1 MRFLD
6 NTKIGPKLIGAFL
19 VVAALLVGMGF
30 MGSTKI
36 QGIQEADNKM
46 YTAMT
51 VPLAELGDMM
61 QLFQRQRVNL
71 RDAIM
76 TGDVDKYGGRIKEIE
91 GELTKAEVSFEKT
104 ILSDKVRDAFKSY
117 KTSNGQ
123 YDDASAKALTLAR
136 AGKLKDAEALMRGE
150 GAAAQAAV
158 VKALDDLQNAKL
170 AAAKKV
176 AEDNAALASSAA
188 RMMYTIMGIAVLFA
202 VGIGLIL
209 TKSITGPLQKG
220 VEMMKE
226 MAKGHLGTRLHMDRK
241 DEIGELAEAM
251 DGFTDNL
258 QSIVGGLQQISNGDL
273 SREWVAADDKDEIA
287 PALKQVRAN
296 LQALVADAAML
307 NQAAVEG
314 KLATRADATK
324 HQGDYRKIVQGVN
337 DCLDAVIGPLNVAA
351 GYVDRISKGDI
362 PPKIT
367 DKYNGDFNEIKN
379 NLNQCVDAV
388 NSLVA
393 DAAMLNQAA
402 VEGKLA
408 TRADATKH
416 QGDFRK
422 IVQGVN
428 ECLDA
433 VIGPLN
439 VAAGYVDRISKGD
452 IPPKITD
459 KYNGDFNE
467 IKNNLNQCVDAVNS
481 LVADANMLSVAAVE
495 GKLATRADATKHQGD
510 FRKIVQGVD
519 DCLDAVIGPLNVAA
533 GYVDRISKGDI
544 PPKITDKYNGDFNE
558 IKNNLNQCVDAVNA
572 LVGDAGMLALAGV
585 EGRLKTRAD
594 ATKHQGD
601 FRKIVQGVDDCLDA
615 VIGPLNVTAT
625 YVDQI
630 SKGVIPPT
638 ITDNYNG
645 DFNII
650 KNNLN
655 NVVKM
660 MSDLLAQTDII
671 IKGAADGELD
681 KRANADLFV
690 GGWNQLVTGV
700 NQAITNIVNP
710 MNVTADY
717 VDQVAKGIIPPV
729 ITAEYKGQYNVIK
742 GNLNNMVKMM
752 SDLLAQTDIIIKGA
766 ADGELDKRANA
777 DLFVGGWNQLVTGV
791 NAAITNIVNP
801 MNVTADYV
809 DKVAKGIIPPT
820 ITTEYKGQYN
830 VIKGNLNNMVKMM
843 SDLLAQT
850 DIIIKGAADGELD
863 KRANADLFVGGWNQ
877 LVTGVNQAI
886 TNIVNPMNV
895 TADYV
900 DKVAKGIIPPVI
912 TTEYKGQYNVI
923 KGNLNNMVDMMT
935 NLLSETDGLVQ
946 AAIGGRLATRA
957 TASKFVGGWFQ
968 LVDGV
973 NKTLDAVIGPL
984 NVAAGYVDRIS
995 KGDIPPKITDV
1006 YNGDFNE
1013 IKNNLNQCVDAM
1025 NALVGDA
1032 GMLALAGVE
1041 GRLKT
1046 RADATKH
1053 QGDFRKVVQGV
1064 NDTLDAVIGPL
1075 NVAAGYID
1083 RIGKGEVPPKI
1094 TDEYNG
1100 DFNTIK
1106 NNINACV
1113 DGLQGLVEANNVI
1126 QLMSQN
1132 DFTSQIKGNYQGV
1145 FAELGKA
1152 INETITQMREALIQV
1167 QEGAMAIASASGEI
1181 AMGNQD
1187 LSSRTEEQAANLE
1200 ETASGLEQITS
1211 NVNLTADNAQ
1221 SANQEAV
1228 KARQVAQDGGTA
1240 VTQVIAAMESINES
1254 SAKINEI
1261 IGVVD
1266 EIAFQTN
1273 LLALNAAVEAARAGE
1288 QGRGF
1293 AVVAAEVRNL
1303 AKRSADAAKEIKVL
1317 IRESVTKSMDGSK
1330 VAAHAG
1336 ETIQEVVANV
1346 QRVTALVG
1354 EIAGA
1359 TQEQS
1364 TGLIELNKAVVQMD
1378 EVTQQN
1384 AALVEEAAAAA
1395 ETLDS
1400 QAHTLAEV
1408 VSRFKTGAESRR
1420 SEPARASIGAHPAAG
1435 RRGQAPTRKTV
1446 AAPSA
1451 PTRSAVKGASMP
1463 ELGTTKKPVATPKN
1477 DDDGQWESF

>member
-30 MGSTKI
+30 LASNKI
-36 QGIQEADNKM
+36 HALDEADTKL
-46 YTAMT
+46 YEKMT
-51 VPLAELGDMM
+51 VPLGEIGESM
-61 QLFQRQRVNL
+61 QLFQRLRVNA

-76 TGDVDKYGGRIKEIE
+76 TGDADKFGARIADINAKQAKIE
-91 GELTKAEVSFEKT
+91 ESFQKT
-104 ILSDKVRDAFKSY
+104 ILTDTGKEAFKKY
-117 KTSNGQ
+117 
-123 YDDASAKALTLAR
+123 
-136 AGKLKDAEALMRGE
+136 KDATLRYDHVTGRILELVGAGRTKEAETLLRGE
-150 GAAAQAAV
+150 GFKIGEEVTAELE
-158 VKALDDLQNAKL
+158 ALQSQKITL
-170 AAAKKV
+170 AKKTSD
-176 AEDNAALASSAA
+176 DNTVMADGAS
-188 RMMYTIMGIAVLFA
+188 RLIYIFMGIAVLFSIV
-202 VGIGLIL
+202 VGWVL
-209 TKSITGPLQKG
+209 TQSITKPLTQG
-220 VEMMKE
+220 VDMMKE
-226 MAKGHLGTRLHMDRK
+226 MAKGHLSTRLKMERT
-241 DEIGELAEAM
+241 DEIGDLARAM

-258 QSIVGGLQQISNGDL
+258 QTIVGGLQEIAKGDL
-273 SREWVAADDKDEIA
+273 SREWVAADAQDEIN
-287 PALKQVRAN
+287 PALKQVRTN

-314 KLATRADATK
+314 KLATRADAAK

-388 NSLVA
+388 N
-393 DAAMLNQAA
+393 
-402 VEGKLA
+402 G
-408 TRADATKH
+408 
-416 QGDFRK
+416 
-422 IVQGVN
+422 
-428 ECLDA
+428 
-433 VIGPLN
+433 
-439 VAAGYVDRISKGD
+439 
-452 IPPKITD
+452 
-459 KYNGDFNE
+459 
-467 IKNNLNQCVDAVNS
+467 
-481 LVADANMLSVAAVE
+481 LVADANLLSVAAVE

-519 DCLDAVIGPLNVAA
+519 DCLDAVIGPLNVTAD
-533 GYVDRISKGDI
+533 YVDK
-544 PPKITDKYNGDFNE
+544 
-558 IKNNLNQCVDAVNA
+558 
-572 LVGDAGMLALAGV
+572 
-585 EGRLKTRAD
+585 
-594 ATKHQGD
+594 
-601 FRKIVQGVDDCLDA
+601 
-615 VIGPLNVTAT
+615 
-625 YVDQI
+625 I
-630 SKGVIPPT
+630 SKGVIPPI

-650 KNNLN
+650 KN
-655 NVVKM
+655 
-660 MSDLLAQTDII
+660 
-671 IKGAADGELD
+671 
-681 KRANADLFV
+681 
-690 GGWNQLVTGV
+690 
-700 NQAITNIVNP
+700 
-710 MNVTADY
+710 
-717 VDQVAKGIIPPV
+717 
-729 ITAEYKGQYNVIK
+729 
-742 GNLNNMVKMM
+742 NLNNMVKMM

-777 DLFVGGWNQLVTGV
+777 DMFVGGWNQLVKGV
-791 NAAITNIVNP
+791 NEAITNIVNP

-830 VIKGNLNNMVKMM
+830 VIKVNLNNMVKMM

-850 DIIIKGAADGELD
+850 DIIINGAADGELD

-877 LVTGVNQAI
+877 LVKGVNQAI
-886 TNIVNPMNV
+886 TNIVDPMNV

-900 DKVAKGIIPPVI
+900 DKVAKGIIPPTI

-923 KGNLNNMVDMMT
+923 KGNLNNMVAMMT
-935 NLLSETDGLVQ
+935 ELLSETDALVK
-946 AAIGGRLATRA
+946 AAIGGQLSTRA
-957 TASKFVGGWFQ
+957 EATKFVGGWFQ

-973 NKTLDAVIGPL
+973 NKTLDSVIGPL
-984 NVAAGYVDRIS
+984 NVAADYV
-995 KGDIPPKITDV
+995 
-1006 YNGDFNE
+1006 
-1013 IKNNLNQCVDAM
+1013 A
-1025 NALVGDA
+1025 
-1032 GMLALAGVE
+1032 
-1041 GRLKT
+1041 
-1046 RADATKH
+1046 
-1053 QGDFRKVVQGV
+1053 
-1064 NDTLDAVIGPL
+1064 
-1075 NVAAGYID
+1075 

-1094 TDEYNG
+1094 TDKYNG
-1100 DFNTIK
+1100 DFNTLK
-1106 NNINACV
+1106 DNINSCI

-1126 QLMSQN
+1126 QLMAQN
-1132 DFTSQIKGNYQGV
+1132 DFTSAVKGNYQGI

-1152 INETITQMREALIQV
+1152 INESITQMRDALLQV
-1167 QEGAMAIASASGEI
+1167 QEGALAIATASGEI

-1211 NVNLTADNAQ
+1211 NVNQTADNAQ

-1317 IRESVTKSMDGSK
+1317 IRESVAKSMDGSK

-1336 ETIQEVVANV
+1336 ETIQEVVVNV

-1354 EIAGA
+1354 EIANA

-1395 ETLDS
+1395 ETLDG

-1408 VSRFKTGAESRR
+1408 VSRFKTGAETRRIESSRT
-1420 SEPARASIGAHPAAG
+1420 AAASHPAASKKA
-1435 RRGQAPTRKTV
+1435 QPPRKAL
-1446 AAPSA
+1446 AAGPPS
-1451 PTRSAVKGASMP
+1451 RNSVKGAALP
-1463 ELGTTKKPVATPKN
+1463 ELSHTKQPVATPKGG
-1477 DDDGQWESF
+1477 DDGQWEAF

>member
-1 MRFLD
+1 MSFLD
-6 NTKIGPKLIGAFL
+6 NIKVGPKLIGAFML
-19 VVAALLVGMGF
+19 VASLLVGMGF
-30 MGSTKI
+30 MGSSKLHAIDDADTKLYEKI
-36 QGIQEADNKM
+36 
-46 YTAMT
+46 T
-51 VPLAELGDMM
+51 VPLGEMGDMM
-61 QLFQRQRVNL
+61 QLFQRQRVNV

-76 TGDVDKYGGRIKEIE
+76 TGDGEKYGAQIRQIE
-91 GELTKAEVSFEKT
+91 ADLNKVEESFAKS
-104 ILSDKVRDAFKSY
+104 ILSDEGKAIWKRYIDANDAYNKVS
-117 KTSNGQ
+117 S
-123 YDDASAKALTLAR
+123 KAIDLVKAGRLKEAETLV
-136 AGKLKDAEALMRGE
+136 RGE
-150 GAAAQAAV
+150 GLRVNLEVQ
-158 VKALDDLQNAKL
+158 KTLDELQTSKVKL
-170 AAAKKV
+170 AKQTSD
-176 AEDNAALASSAA
+176 DNTVLANGAS
-188 RMMYTIMGIAVLFA
+188 RLMYIFMGIATAFA
-202 VGIGLIL
+202 LAIGWIL
-209 TKSITGPLQKG
+209 TKSITTPLQSG
-220 VEMMKE
+220 IDMMKE
-226 MAKGHLGTRLHMDRK
+226 MAKGHLGLRLKMERT
-241 DEIGELAEAM
+241 DEIGDLANAM

-258 QSIVGGLQQISNGDL
+258 QGIVSGLQEISHGDL
-273 SREWVAADDKDEIA
+273 SREWVAADDKDEIN
-287 PALKQVRAN
+287 PALKQVRTN
-296 LQALVADAAML
+296 LLALVADAAML
-307 NQAAVEG
+307 NTAAVDG
-314 KLATRADATK
+314 KLATRADASK

-388 NSLVA
+388 NALVA
-393 DAAMLNQAA
+393 DANTLNVAA

-408 TRADATKH
+408 TRADASKH

-467 IKNNLNQCVDAVNS
+467 IKNNLNQCVDAVNA
-481 LVADANMLSVAAVE
+481 LVADARLLSEAAVA
-495 GKLATRADATKHQGD
+495 GKLATRADA
-510 FRKIVQGVD
+510 
-519 DCLDAVIGPLNVAA
+519 
-533 GYVDRISKGDI
+533 S
-544 PPKITDKYNGDFNE
+544 
-558 IKNNLNQCVDAVNA
+558 
-572 LVGDAGMLALAGV
+572 
-585 EGRLKTRAD
+585 
-594 ATKHQGD
+594 KHQGD

-615 VIGPLNVTAT
+615 VIGPLNVTAD
-625 YVDQI
+625 YVDKI
-630 SKGVIPPT
+630 SKGVIPPI

-645 DFNII
+645 DFNI
-650 KNNLN
+650 
-655 NVVKM
+655 
-660 MSDLLAQTDII
+660 
-671 IKGAADGELD
+671 
-681 KRANADLFV
+681 
-690 GGWNQLVTGV
+690 
-700 NQAITNIVNP
+700 
-710 MNVTADY
+710 
-717 VDQVAKGIIPPV
+717 
-729 ITAEYKGQYNVIK
+729 IK

-777 DLFVGGWNQLVTGV
+777 DLFVGGWNQLVSGV
-791 NAAITNIVNP
+791 NQAITNIVNPMNVTADYVDKVAKGIIPPTITTEYKGQYNVIKNNLNNMVKMMSDLLAQTDIIIKGAADGELDKRANAELFVGGWNQLVAGVNQAITNIVNP

-830 VIKGNLNNMVKMM
+830 VIKGNLNNMVAMM
-843 SDLLAQT
+843 TELLA
-850 DIIIKGAADGELD
+850 
-863 KRANADLFVGGWNQ
+863 
-877 LVTGVNQAI
+877 
-886 TNIVNPMNV
+886 
-895 TADYV
+895 
-900 DKVAKGIIPPVI
+900 
-912 TTEYKGQYNVI
+912 
-923 KGNLNNMVDMMT
+923 
-935 NLLSETDGLVQ
+935 ETDALVQ
-946 AAIGGRLATRA
+946 AGIAGRLSTRA
-957 TASKFVGGWFQ
+957 SATKFVGGWFQ

-1025 NALVGDA
+1025 NALVQDA
-1032 GMLALAGVE
+1032 GMLAAAGIE
-1041 GRLKT
+1041 GKLKT
-1046 RADATKH
+1046 RADASRH

-1075 NVAAGYID
+1075 NVAAAYVD

-1094 TDEYNG
+1094 TDSYNG

-1106 NNINACV
+1106 DNINSCI

-1132 DFTSQIKGNYQGV
+1132 DFTSAIKGNYQGV

-1152 INETITQMREALIQV
+1152 INETIVQMREALIQV
-1167 QEGAMAIASASGEI
+1167 QEGASSIAAASGEI

-1211 NVNLTADNAQ
+1211 NVNQTADNAQ
-1221 SANQEAV
+1221 AANQEAV
-1228 KARQVAQDGGTA
+1228 KARQVAQDGGVA
-1240 VTQVIAAMESINES
+1240 VTQVIAAMESINAS

-1261 IGVVD
+1261 ISVVD

-1303 AKRSADAAKEIKVL
+1303 AKRSADAAKEIKGL
-1317 IRESVTKSMDGSK
+1317 IRESVAKSQDGSK

-1354 EIAGA
+1354 DIAGA

-1384 AALVEEAAAAA
+1384 AALVEQAAAAA

-1400 QAHTLAEV
+1400 QAHRLAEV
-1408 VSRFKTGAESRR
+1408 VSRFKTGTEGRR
-1420 SEPARASIGAHPAAG
+1420 TETVRTPPVAHPAAG
-1435 RRGQAPTRKTV
+1435 KKAQASRRGSV
-1446 AAPSA
+1446 SAAPAKNSLRA
-1451 PTRSAVKGASMP
+1451 TAVLP
-1463 ELGTTKKPVATPKN
+1463 ELSHGKVPVATPK
-1477 DDDGQWESF
+1477 DSDDGSWDAF

>member
-30 MGSTKI
+30 LASNKI
-36 QGIQEADNKM
+36 HALDEADTKL
-46 YTAMT
+46 YEKMT
-51 VPLAELGDMM
+51 VPLGEIGESM
-61 QLFQRQRVNL
+61 QLFQRLRVNA

-76 TGDVDKYGGRIKEIE
+76 TGDADKFGARIADINAKQAKIE
-91 GELTKAEVSFEKT
+91 ESFQKT
-104 ILSDKVRDAFKSY
+104 ILTDTGKEAFKKY
-117 KTSNGQ
+117 
-123 YDDASAKALTLAR
+123 
-136 AGKLKDAEALMRGE
+136 KDATLRYDRVTGRILELVGAGRTKEAETLLRGE
-150 GAAAQAAV
+150 GFKIGEEVTAE
-158 VKALDDLQNAKL
+158 LESLQSQKITL
-170 AAAKKV
+170 AKKTSD
-176 AEDNAALASSAA
+176 DNTVMADGAS
-188 RMMYTIMGIAVLFA
+188 RLIYIFMGIAVLFSIV
-202 VGIGLIL
+202 VGWVL
-209 TKSITGPLQKG
+209 TQSITKPLTQG
-220 VEMMKE
+220 VDMMKE
-226 MAKGHLGTRLHMDRK
+226 MAKGHLSTRLKMERT
-241 DEIGELAEAM
+241 DEIGDLARAM

-258 QSIVGGLQQISNGDL
+258 QTIVGGLQEIAKGDL
-273 SREWVAADDKDEIA
+273 SREWVAADAQDEIN
-287 PALKQVRAN
+287 PALKQVRTN

-314 KLATRADATK
+314 KLATRADAAK

-388 NSLVA
+388 N
-393 DAAMLNQAA
+393 
-402 VEGKLA
+402 G
-408 TRADATKH
+408 
-416 QGDFRK
+416 
-422 IVQGVN
+422 
-428 ECLDA
+428 
-433 VIGPLN
+433 
-439 VAAGYVDRISKGD
+439 
-452 IPPKITD
+452 
-459 KYNGDFNE
+459 
-467 IKNNLNQCVDAVNS
+467 
-481 LVADANMLSVAAVE
+481 LVADANLLSVAAVE

-510 FRKIVQGVD
+510 FRKIVQGVN

-572 LVGDAGMLALAGV
+572 LVSDAAMLSVAAV
-585 EGRLKTRAD
+585 EGKLATRAD

-615 VIGPLNVTAT
+615 VIGPLNVTAD
-625 YVDQI
+625 YVDKI
-630 SKGVIPPT
+630 SKGVIPPI

-650 KNNLN
+650 KN
-655 NVVKM
+655 
-660 MSDLLAQTDII
+660 
-671 IKGAADGELD
+671 
-681 KRANADLFV
+681 
-690 GGWNQLVTGV
+690 
-700 NQAITNIVNP
+700 
-710 MNVTADY
+710 
-717 VDQVAKGIIPPV
+717 
-729 ITAEYKGQYNVIK
+729 
-742 GNLNNMVKMM
+742 NLNNMVKMM
-752 SDLLAQTDIIIKGA
+752 SDLLAQTDIIIQGA
-766 ADGELDKRANA
+766 ADGQLDKRANA
-777 DLFVGGWNQLVTGV
+777 DMFVGGWNQLVKGV
-791 NAAITNIVNP
+791 NQAITNIVDP

-830 VIKGNLNNMVKMM
+830 VIKGNLNNMV
-843 SDLLAQT
+843 A
-850 DIIIKGAADGELD
+850 
-863 KRANADLFVGGWNQ
+863 
-877 LVTGVNQAI
+877 
-886 TNIVNPMNV
+886 
-895 TADYV
+895 
-900 DKVAKGIIPPVI
+900 
-912 TTEYKGQYNVI
+912 
-923 KGNLNNMVDMMT
+923 MMT
-935 NLLSETDGLVQ
+935 ELLSETDALVK
-946 AAIGGRLATRA
+946 AAIGGQLSTRA
-957 TASKFVGGWFQ
+957 EATKFVGGWFQ

-973 NKTLDAVIGPL
+973 NKTLDSVIGPL
-984 NVAAGYVDRIS
+984 NVAADYV
-995 KGDIPPKITDV
+995 
-1006 YNGDFNE
+1006 
-1013 IKNNLNQCVDAM
+1013 A
-1025 NALVGDA
+1025 
-1032 GMLALAGVE
+1032 
-1041 GRLKT
+1041 
-1046 RADATKH
+1046 
-1053 QGDFRKVVQGV
+1053 
-1064 NDTLDAVIGPL
+1064 
-1075 NVAAGYID
+1075 

-1094 TDEYNG
+1094 TDKYNG
-1100 DFNTIK
+1100 DFNTLK
-1106 NNINACV
+1106 DNINSCI

-1126 QLMSQN
+1126 QLMAQN
-1132 DFTSQIKGNYQGV
+1132 DFTSAVKGNYQGI

-1152 INETITQMREALIQV
+1152 INESITQMRDALLQV
-1167 QEGAMAIASASGEI
+1167 QEGALAIATASGEI

-1211 NVNLTADNAQ
+1211 NVNQTADNAQ

-1317 IRESVTKSMDGSK
+1317 IRESVAKSMDGSK

-1336 ETIQEVVANV
+1336 ETIQEVVVNV

-1354 EIAGA
+1354 EIANA

-1395 ETLDS
+1395 ETLDG

-1408 VSRFKTGAESRR
+1408 VSRFKTGAETRRIESSRT
-1420 SEPARASIGAHPAAG
+1420 AAASHPAAS
-1435 RRGQAPTRKTV
+1435 RKAQPPRKAL
-1446 AAPSA
+1446 AAGPPS
-1451 PTRSAVKGASMP
+1451 RNSVKGAALP
-1463 ELGTTKKPVATPKN
+1463 ELSHTKQPVATPKGG
-1477 DDDGQWESF
+1477 DDGQWEAF

>member
-6 NTKIGPKLIGAFL
+6 NTKMGPKLIGAFML
-19 VVAALLVGMGF
+19 VAALLVGMGLL
-30 MGSTKI
+30 GSNKI
-36 QGIQEADNKM
+36 QSIEAADADLYLK
-46 YTAMT
+46 MT
-51 VPLAELGDMM
+51 VPLGEMGDIR
-61 QLFQRQRVNL
+61 QAFQRQRVNL

-76 TGDVDKYGGRIKEIE
+76 TGDSEKFGGRIKELE
-91 GELTKAEVSFEKT
+91 AELTALEESFQKTLLTDEGKAAFKTYKDANSKYDQASIKILALAQAGKSKEAEAILRGDGAKATAEVNS
-104 ILSDKVRDAFKSY
+104 
-117 KTSNGQ
+117 
-123 YDDASAKALTLAR
+123 
-136 AGKLKDAEALMRGE
+136 
-150 GAAAQAAV
+150 
-158 VKALDDLQNAKL
+158 ALDTLQKMKL
-170 AAAKKV
+170 SLAKKT
-176 AEDNAALASSAA
+176 AESNTIMADGAS
-188 RMMYTIMGIAVLFA
+188 RLMYIIMGIAVVFS
-202 VGIGLIL
+202 VGIGWIL
-209 TKSITGPLQKG
+209 TKSITGPLGQG

-226 MAKGHLGTRLHMDRK
+226 MAKGHLGTRLKMERT
-241 DEIGELAEAM
+241 DEIGDLAKAM

-258 QSIVGGLQQISNGDL
+258 QGIVGGLQEIAKGDL
-273 SREWVAADDKDEIA
+273 SRDWVAADAQDEIN
-287 PALKQVRAN
+287 PALKQVRTN
-296 LQALVADAAML
+296 LQALVTDAAML

-388 NSLVA
+388 NALVA
-393 DAAMLNQAA
+393 DAAMLATAA
-402 VEGKLA
+402 V
-408 TRADATKH
+408 D
-416 QGDFRK
+416 
-422 IVQGVN
+422 
-428 ECLDA
+428 
-433 VIGPLN
+433 
-439 VAAGYVDRISKGD
+439 
-452 IPPKITD
+452 
-459 KYNGDFNE
+459 
-467 IKNNLNQCVDAVNS
+467 
-481 LVADANMLSVAAVE
+481 

-519 DCLDAVIGPLNVAA
+519 DCLDAVIGPLNVTAD
-533 GYVDRISKGDI
+533 YVDK
-544 PPKITDKYNGDFNE
+544 
-558 IKNNLNQCVDAVNA
+558 
-572 LVGDAGMLALAGV
+572 
-585 EGRLKTRAD
+585 
-594 ATKHQGD
+594 
-601 FRKIVQGVDDCLDA
+601 
-615 VIGPLNVTAT
+615 
-625 YVDQI
+625 I
-630 SKGVIPPT
+630 SKGVIPPI

-650 KNNLN
+650 K
-655 NVVKM
+655 
-660 MSDLLAQTDII
+660 T
-671 IKGAADGELD
+671 
-681 KRANADLFV
+681 
-690 GGWNQLVTGV
+690 
-700 NQAITNIVNP
+700 
-710 MNVTADY
+710 
-717 VDQVAKGIIPPV
+717 
-729 ITAEYKGQYNVIK
+729 
-742 GNLNNMVKMM
+742 NLNNMVKMM
-752 SDLLAQTDIIIKGA
+752 SDLLAQTDIIIQGA
-766 ADGELDKRANA
+766 ANGELDKRANA
-777 DLFVGGWNQLVTGV
+777 DMFVGGWNQLVKGV
-791 NAAITNIVNP
+791 NQAITNIVDP

-809 DKVAKGIIPPT
+809 DKVAKGVIPPT

-830 VIKGNLNNMVKMM
+830 VIKGNLNNMV
-843 SDLLAQT
+843 A
-850 DIIIKGAADGELD
+850 
-863 KRANADLFVGGWNQ
+863 
-877 LVTGVNQAI
+877 
-886 TNIVNPMNV
+886 
-895 TADYV
+895 
-900 DKVAKGIIPPVI
+900 
-912 TTEYKGQYNVI
+912 
-923 KGNLNNMVDMMT
+923 MMT
-935 NLLSETDGLVQ
+935 ELLSETDGLVQ
-946 AAIGGRLATRA
+946 AAVGGRLSTRA

-984 NVAAGYVDRIS
+984 NVSAGYVDRIS
-995 KGDIPPKITDV
+995 KGDIPPKITDI

-1013 IKNNLNQCVDAM
+1013 IKNNLNQCIDAM

-1032 GMLALAGVE
+1032 GMLATAGVE
-1041 GRLKT
+1041 GKLKT
-1046 RADATKH
+1046 RADATRH

-1083 RIGKGEVPPKI
+1083 LIGKGEVPAKI
-1094 TDEYNG
+1094 TDTYNG

-1132 DFTSQIKGNYQGV
+1132 DFTSAIRGNYQGV

-1152 INETITQMREALIQV
+1152 INETIKQMREALIQV
-1167 QEGAMAIASASGEI
+1167 QDGAVSIASASGEI

-1211 NVNLTADNAQ
+1211 NVNLTAENAQ

-1240 VTQVIAAMESINES
+1240 VAQVIAAMESINQS

-1317 IRESVTKSMDGSK
+1317 IRESVAKSVDGSK

-1336 ETIQEVVANV
+1336 ETIQEVVSNV

-1354 EIAGA
+1354 EIANA

-1384 AALVEEAAAAA
+1384 AALVEQAAAAA
-1395 ETLDS
+1395 DTLDS

-1408 VSRFKTGAESRR
+1408 VSRFKTGAETRR
-1420 SEPARASIGAHPAAG
+1420 TEVARTAPHAIHPGAAKKTLS
-1435 RRGQAPTRKTV
+1435 TRKMV
-1446 AAPSA
+1446 APPT
-1451 PTRSAVKGASMP
+1451 PTRSTRNTRGTTAMP
-1463 ELGTTKKPVATPKN
+1463 ELASAKPPVQTPKGT
-1477 DDDGQWESF
+1477 DDGEWESF

>member
-6 NTKIGPKLIGAFL
+6 NTKMGPKLIGAFML
-19 VVAALLVGMGF
+19 VAALLVGMGLL
-30 MGSTKI
+30 GSNKI
-36 QGIQEADNKM
+36 QSIEAADADLYLK
-46 YTAMT
+46 MT
-51 VPLAELGDMM
+51 VPLGEMGDIR
-61 QLFQRQRVNL
+61 QAFQRQRVNL

-76 TGDVDKYGGRIKEIE
+76 TGDSEKFGGRIKELE
-91 GELTKAEVSFEKT
+91 AELTALEESFQKTLLTDEGKAAFKIYKDANSKYDQASIKILALAQAGKSKEAEAILRGDGAKATAEVNS
-104 ILSDKVRDAFKSY
+104 
-117 KTSNGQ
+117 
-123 YDDASAKALTLAR
+123 
-136 AGKLKDAEALMRGE
+136 
-150 GAAAQAAV
+150 
-158 VKALDDLQNAKL
+158 ALDTLQKMKL
-170 AAAKKV
+170 SLAKKTV
-176 AEDNAALASSAA
+176 ESNTIMADGAS
-188 RMMYTIMGIAVLFA
+188 RLMYIIMGIAVVFS
-202 VGIGLIL
+202 VGIGWIL
-209 TKSITGPLQKG
+209 TKSITGPLGQG

-226 MAKGHLGTRLHMDRK
+226 MAKGHLGTRLKMERT
-241 DEIGELAEAM
+241 DEIGDLAKAM

-258 QSIVGGLQQISNGDL
+258 QGIVGGLQEIAKGDL
-273 SREWVAADDKDEIA
+273 SRDWVAADAQDEIN
-287 PALKQVRAN
+287 PALKQVRTN
-296 LQALVADAAML
+296 LQALVTDAAML

-388 NSLVA
+388 NALVA
-393 DAAMLNQAA
+393 DAAMLATAA
-402 VEGKLA
+402 V
-408 TRADATKH
+408 D
-416 QGDFRK
+416 
-422 IVQGVN
+422 
-428 ECLDA
+428 
-433 VIGPLN
+433 
-439 VAAGYVDRISKGD
+439 
-452 IPPKITD
+452 
-459 KYNGDFNE
+459 
-467 IKNNLNQCVDAVNS
+467 
-481 LVADANMLSVAAVE
+481 

-572 LVGDAGMLALAGV
+572 LVADAAMLATAAVDGKLA
-585 EGRLKTRAD
+585 TRAD

-615 VIGPLNVTAT
+615 VIGPLNVTAD
-625 YVDQI
+625 YVDKI
-630 SKGVIPPT
+630 SKGVIPPI

-650 KNNLN
+650 KTNLN
-655 NVVKM
+655 NMVKM

-671 IKGAADGELD
+671 IQGAANGELD
-681 KRANADLFV
+681 KRANADMFV

-700 NQAITNIVNP
+700 NQAITNIV
-710 MNVTADY
+710 D
-717 VDQVAKGIIPPV
+717 
-729 ITAEYKGQYNVIK
+729 
-742 GNLNNMVKMM
+742 
-752 SDLLAQTDIIIKGA
+752 
-766 ADGELDKRANA
+766 
-777 DLFVGGWNQLVTGV
+777 
-791 NAAITNIVNP
+791 P

-830 VIKGNLNNMVKMM
+830 VIKVNLNNMVKMM

-850 DIIIKGAADGELD
+850 DIIIQGAANGELD
-863 KRANADLFVGGWNQ
+863 KRANADMFVGGWNQ
-877 LVTGVNQAI
+877 LVKGVNQAI
-886 TNIVNPMNV
+886 TNIVDPMNV

-900 DKVAKGIIPPVI
+900 DKVAKGVIPPTI

-923 KGNLNNMVDMMT
+923 KGNLNNMVAMMT
-935 NLLSETDGLVQ
+935 ELLSETDGLVQ
-946 AAIGGRLATRA
+946 AAVGGRLSTRA

-984 NVAAGYVDRIS
+984 NVSAGYVDRIS
-995 KGDIPPKITDV
+995 KGDIPPKITDI

-1013 IKNNLNQCVDAM
+1013 IKNNLNQCIDAM

-1032 GMLALAGVE
+1032 GMLATAGVE
-1041 GRLKT
+1041 GKLKT
-1046 RADATKH
+1046 RADATRH

-1083 RIGKGEVPPKI
+1083 LIGKGEVPAKI
-1094 TDEYNG
+1094 TDTYNG

-1132 DFTSQIKGNYQGV
+1132 DFTSAIRGNYQGV

-1152 INETITQMREALIQV
+1152 INETIKQMREALIQV
-1167 QEGAMAIASASGEI
+1167 QDGAVSIASASGEI

-1211 NVNLTADNAQ
+1211 NVNLTAENAQ

-1240 VTQVIAAMESINES
+1240 VAQVIAAMESINQS

-1317 IRESVTKSMDGSK
+1317 IRESVAKSVDGSK

-1336 ETIQEVVANV
+1336 ETIQEVVSNV

-1354 EIAGA
+1354 EIANA

-1384 AALVEEAAAAA
+1384 AALVEQAAAAA
-1395 ETLDS
+1395 DTLDS

-1408 VSRFKTGAESRR
+1408 VSRFKTGAETRR
-1420 SEPARASIGAHPAAG
+1420 TEVARTAPHAIHPGAAKKTLS
-1435 RRGQAPTRKTV
+1435 TRKMV
-1446 AAPSA
+1446 APPT
-1451 PTRSAVKGASMP
+1451 PTRSTRNTRGTTAMP
-1463 ELGTTKKPVATPKN
+1463 ELASAKPPVQTPKGT
-1477 DDDGQWESF
+1477 DDGEWESF

>member
-30 MGSTKI
+30 LASNKI
-36 QGIQEADNKM
+36 HALDEADTKL
-46 YTAMT
+46 YEKMT
-51 VPLAELGDMM
+51 VPLGEIGESM
-61 QLFQRQRVNL
+61 QLFQRLRVNA

-76 TGDVDKYGGRIKEIE
+76 TGDADKFGARIADINAKQAKIE
-91 GELTKAEVSFEKT
+91 ESFQKT
-104 ILSDKVRDAFKSY
+104 ILTDTGKEAFKKY
-117 KTSNGQ
+117 
-123 YDDASAKALTLAR
+123 
-136 AGKLKDAEALMRGE
+136 KDATLRYDRVTGRILELVGAGRTKEAETLLRGE
-150 GAAAQAAV
+150 GFKIGEEVTAELE
-158 VKALDDLQNAKL
+158 ALQSQKITL
-170 AAAKKV
+170 AKKTSD
-176 AEDNAALASSAA
+176 DNTVMADGAS
-188 RMMYTIMGIAVLFA
+188 RLIYIFMGIAVLFSIV
-202 VGIGLIL
+202 VGWVL
-209 TKSITGPLQKG
+209 TQSITKPLTQG
-220 VEMMKE
+220 VDMMKE
-226 MAKGHLGTRLHMDRK
+226 MAKGHLSTRLKMERT
-241 DEIGELAEAM
+241 DEIGDLARAM

-258 QSIVGGLQQISNGDL
+258 QTIVGGLQEIAKGDL
-273 SREWVAADDKDEIA
+273 SREWVAADAQDEIN
-287 PALKQVRAN
+287 PALKQVRTN

-314 KLATRADATK
+314 KLATRADAAK

-388 NSLVA
+388 N
-393 DAAMLNQAA
+393 
-402 VEGKLA
+402 G
-408 TRADATKH
+408 
-416 QGDFRK
+416 
-422 IVQGVN
+422 
-428 ECLDA
+428 
-433 VIGPLN
+433 
-439 VAAGYVDRISKGD
+439 
-452 IPPKITD
+452 
-459 KYNGDFNE
+459 
-467 IKNNLNQCVDAVNS
+467 
-481 LVADANMLSVAAVE
+481 LVADANLLSVAAVE

-510 FRKIVQGVD
+510 FRKIVQGVN

-572 LVGDAGMLALAGV
+572 LVSDAAMLSVAAV
-585 EGRLKTRAD
+585 EGKLATRAD

-615 VIGPLNVTAT
+615 VIGPLNVTAD
-625 YVDQI
+625 YVDKI
-630 SKGVIPPT
+630 SKGVIPPI

-650 KNNLN
+650 KN
-655 NVVKM
+655 
-660 MSDLLAQTDII
+660 
-671 IKGAADGELD
+671 
-681 KRANADLFV
+681 
-690 GGWNQLVTGV
+690 
-700 NQAITNIVNP
+700 
-710 MNVTADY
+710 
-717 VDQVAKGIIPPV
+717 
-729 ITAEYKGQYNVIK
+729 
-742 GNLNNMVKMM
+742 NLNNMVKMM
-752 SDLLAQTDIIIKGA
+752 SDLLAQTDIIIQGA
-766 ADGELDKRANA
+766 ADGQLDKRANA
-777 DLFVGGWNQLVTGV
+777 DMFVGGWNQLVKGV
-791 NAAITNIVNP
+791 NQAITNIVDP

-830 VIKGNLNNMVKMM
+830 VIKGNLNNMV
-843 SDLLAQT
+843 A
-850 DIIIKGAADGELD
+850 
-863 KRANADLFVGGWNQ
+863 
-877 LVTGVNQAI
+877 
-886 TNIVNPMNV
+886 
-895 TADYV
+895 
-900 DKVAKGIIPPVI
+900 
-912 TTEYKGQYNVI
+912 
-923 KGNLNNMVDMMT
+923 MMT
-935 NLLSETDGLVQ
+935 ELLSETDALVK
-946 AAIGGRLATRA
+946 AAIGGQLSTRA
-957 TASKFVGGWFQ
+957 EATKFVGGWFQ

-973 NKTLDAVIGPL
+973 NKTLDSVIGPL
-984 NVAAGYVDRIS
+984 NVAADYV
-995 KGDIPPKITDV
+995 
-1006 YNGDFNE
+1006 
-1013 IKNNLNQCVDAM
+1013 A
-1025 NALVGDA
+1025 
-1032 GMLALAGVE
+1032 
-1041 GRLKT
+1041 
-1046 RADATKH
+1046 
-1053 QGDFRKVVQGV
+1053 
-1064 NDTLDAVIGPL
+1064 
-1075 NVAAGYID
+1075 

-1094 TDEYNG
+1094 TDKYNG
-1100 DFNTIK
+1100 DFNTLK
-1106 NNINACV
+1106 DNINSCI

-1126 QLMSQN
+1126 QLMAQN
-1132 DFTSQIKGNYQGV
+1132 DFTSAVKGNYQGI

-1152 INETITQMREALIQV
+1152 INESITQMRDALLQV
-1167 QEGAMAIASASGEI
+1167 QEGALAIATASGEI

-1211 NVNLTADNAQ
+1211 NVNQTADNAQ

-1317 IRESVTKSMDGSK
+1317 IRESVAKSMDGSK

-1336 ETIQEVVANV
+1336 ETIQEVVVNV

-1354 EIAGA
+1354 EIANA

-1395 ETLDS
+1395 ETLDG

-1408 VSRFKTGAESRR
+1408 VSRFKTGAETRRIESSRT
-1420 SEPARASIGAHPAAG
+1420 AAASHPAASKKA
-1435 RRGQAPTRKTV
+1435 QPPRKAL
-1446 AAPSA
+1446 AAGPPS
-1451 PTRSAVKGASMP
+1451 RNSVKGAALP
-1463 ELGTTKKPVATPKN
+1463 ELSHTKQPVATPKGG
-1477 DDDGQWESF
+1477 DDGQWEAF

>member
-30 MGSTKI
+30 LASNKI
-36 QGIQEADNKM
+36 HALDEADTKL
-46 YTAMT
+46 YEKMT
-51 VPLAELGDMM
+51 VPLGEIGESM
-61 QLFQRQRVNL
+61 QLFQRLRVNA

-76 TGDVDKYGGRIKEIE
+76 TGDADKFGARIADINAKQAKIE
-91 GELTKAEVSFEKT
+91 ESFQKT
-104 ILSDKVRDAFKSY
+104 ILTDTGKEAFKKY
-117 KTSNGQ
+117 
-123 YDDASAKALTLAR
+123 
-136 AGKLKDAEALMRGE
+136 KDATLRYDRVTGRILELVGAGRTKEAETLLRGE
-150 GAAAQAAV
+150 GFKIGEEVTAELE
-158 VKALDDLQNAKL
+158 ALQSQKITL
-170 AAAKKV
+170 AKKTSD
-176 AEDNAALASSAA
+176 DNTVMADGAS
-188 RMMYTIMGIAVLFA
+188 RLIYIFMGIAVLFSIV
-202 VGIGLIL
+202 VGWVL
-209 TKSITGPLQKG
+209 TQSITKPLTQG
-220 VEMMKE
+220 VDMMKE
-226 MAKGHLGTRLHMDRK
+226 MAKGHLSTRLKMERT
-241 DEIGELAEAM
+241 DEIGDLARAM

-258 QSIVGGLQQISNGDL
+258 QTIVGGLQEIAKGDL
-273 SREWVAADDKDEIA
+273 SREWVAADAQDEIN
-287 PALKQVRAN
+287 PALKQVRTN

-314 KLATRADATK
+314 KLATRADAAK

-388 NSLVA
+388 N
-393 DAAMLNQAA
+393 
-402 VEGKLA
+402 G
-408 TRADATKH
+408 
-416 QGDFRK
+416 
-422 IVQGVN
+422 
-428 ECLDA
+428 
-433 VIGPLN
+433 
-439 VAAGYVDRISKGD
+439 
-452 IPPKITD
+452 
-459 KYNGDFNE
+459 
-467 IKNNLNQCVDAVNS
+467 
-481 LVADANMLSVAAVE
+481 LVADANLLSVAAVE

-510 FRKIVQGVD
+510 FRKIVQGVN

-572 LVGDAGMLALAGV
+572 LVSDAAMLSVAAV
-585 EGRLKTRAD
+585 EGKLATRAD

-615 VIGPLNVTAT
+615 VIGPLNVTAD
-625 YVDQI
+625 YVDKI
-630 SKGVIPPT
+630 SKGVIPPI

-650 KNNLN
+650 KN
-655 NVVKM
+655 
-660 MSDLLAQTDII
+660 
-671 IKGAADGELD
+671 
-681 KRANADLFV
+681 
-690 GGWNQLVTGV
+690 
-700 NQAITNIVNP
+700 
-710 MNVTADY
+710 
-717 VDQVAKGIIPPV
+717 
-729 ITAEYKGQYNVIK
+729 
-742 GNLNNMVKMM
+742 NLNNMVKMM

-777 DLFVGGWNQLVTGV
+777 DMFVGGWNQLVKGV
-791 NAAITNIVNP
+791 NEAITNIVNP

-830 VIKGNLNNMVKMM
+830 VIKGNLNNMV
-843 SDLLAQT
+843 A
-850 DIIIKGAADGELD
+850 
-863 KRANADLFVGGWNQ
+863 
-877 LVTGVNQAI
+877 
-886 TNIVNPMNV
+886 
-895 TADYV
+895 
-900 DKVAKGIIPPVI
+900 
-912 TTEYKGQYNVI
+912 
-923 KGNLNNMVDMMT
+923 MMT
-935 NLLSETDGLVQ
+935 ELLSETDALVK
-946 AAIGGRLATRA
+946 AAIGGQLSTRA
-957 TASKFVGGWFQ
+957 EATKFVGGWFQ

-973 NKTLDAVIGPL
+973 NKTLDSVIGPL
-984 NVAAGYVDRIS
+984 NVAADYV
-995 KGDIPPKITDV
+995 
-1006 YNGDFNE
+1006 
-1013 IKNNLNQCVDAM
+1013 A
-1025 NALVGDA
+1025 
-1032 GMLALAGVE
+1032 
-1041 GRLKT
+1041 
-1046 RADATKH
+1046 
-1053 QGDFRKVVQGV
+1053 
-1064 NDTLDAVIGPL
+1064 
-1075 NVAAGYID
+1075 

-1094 TDEYNG
+1094 TDKYNG
-1100 DFNTIK
+1100 DFNTLK
-1106 NNINACV
+1106 DNINSCI

-1126 QLMSQN
+1126 QLMAQN
-1132 DFTSQIKGNYQGV
+1132 DFTSAVKGNYQGI

-1152 INETITQMREALIQV
+1152 INESITQMRDALLQV
-1167 QEGAMAIASASGEI
+1167 QEGALAIATASGEI

-1211 NVNLTADNAQ
+1211 NVNQTADNAQ

-1317 IRESVTKSMDGSK
+1317 IRESVAKSMDGSK

-1336 ETIQEVVANV
+1336 ETIQEVVVNV

-1354 EIAGA
+1354 EIANA

-1395 ETLDS
+1395 ETLDG

-1408 VSRFKTGAESRR
+1408 VSRFKTGAETRRIESSRT
-1420 SEPARASIGAHPAAG
+1420 AAASHPAASKKA
-1435 RRGQAPTRKTV
+1435 QPPRKAL
-1446 AAPSA
+1446 AAGPPS
-1451 PTRSAVKGASMP
+1451 RNSVKGAALP
-1463 ELGTTKKPVATPKN
+1463 ELSHTKQPVATPKGG
-1477 DDDGQWESF
+1477 DDGQWEAF

>member
-1 MRFLD
+1 MRLLD

-19 VVAALLVGMGF
+19 VLAALLAGMGF
-30 MGSTKI
+30 MAVNKI
-36 QGIQEADNKM
+36 HAIEEADTKM
-46 YTAMT
+46 YHAMT
-51 VPLAELGDMM
+51 VPLSELGDMM

-76 TGDVDKYGGRIKEIE
+76 TGDTEKFGGRIKEIE
-91 GELTKAEVSFEKT
+91 VDLNKAEASFEKT
-104 ILSDKVRDAFKSY
+104 ILSDKVRDGFKVY
-117 KTSNGQ
+117 KAANAKF
-123 YDDASAKALTLAR
+123 DDVQTRCLALAKA
-136 AGKLKDAEALMRGE
+136 GKSKDAEALMRGE
-150 GAAAQAAV
+150 GAKEQADV

-170 AAAKKV
+170 SAAKKV
-176 AEDNAALASSAA
+176 VEDNTVLATTAST
-188 RMMYTIMGIAVLFA
+188 MMYTIMGIAVLFA
-202 VGIGLIL
+202 IGIGLIL
-209 TKSITGPLQKG
+209 TKSITGPLSKG

-226 MAKGHLGTRLHMDRK
+226 MAKGHLGMRLHMDRK
-241 DEIGELAEAM
+241 DEIGELAGAM

-258 QSIVGGLQQISNGDL
+258 QGIVGGLQQISNGDL

-287 PALKQVRAN
+287 PALKQVRSN
-296 LQALVADAAML
+296 LQALVTDAAML

-388 NSLVA
+388 NALVA
-393 DAAMLNQAA
+393 DAA
-402 VEGKLA
+402 
-408 TRADATKH
+408 
-416 QGDFRK
+416 
-422 IVQGVN
+422 
-428 ECLDA
+428 
-433 VIGPLN
+433 
-439 VAAGYVDRISKGD
+439 
-452 IPPKITD
+452 
-459 KYNGDFNE
+459 
-467 IKNNLNQCVDAVNS
+467 
-481 LVADANMLSVAAVE
+481 MLSVAAVE

-572 LVGDAGMLALAGV
+572 LVADANALNVAAV
-585 EGRLKTRAD
+585 EGKLATRAD
-594 ATKHQGD
+594 ASKHQGD
-601 FRKIVQGVDDCLDA
+601 FRKIVQGVNEC
-615 VIGPLNVTAT
+615 
-625 YVDQI
+625 
-630 SKGVIPPT
+630 
-638 ITDNYNG
+638 
-645 DFNII
+645 
-650 KNNLN
+650 
-655 NVVKM
+655 
-660 MSDLLAQTDII
+660 
-671 IKGAADGELD
+671 
-681 KRANADLFV
+681 
-690 GGWNQLVTGV
+690 
-700 NQAITNIVNP
+700 
-710 MNVTADY
+710 
-717 VDQVAKGIIPPV
+717 
-729 ITAEYKGQYNVIK
+729 
-742 GNLNNMVKMM
+742 
-752 SDLLAQTDIIIKGA
+752 
-766 ADGELDKRANA
+766 
-777 DLFVGGWNQLVTGV
+777 
-791 NAAITNIVNP
+791 
-801 MNVTADYV
+801 
-809 DKVAKGIIPPT
+809 
-820 ITTEYKGQYN
+820 
-830 VIKGNLNNMVKMM
+830 
-843 SDLLAQT
+843 
-850 DIIIKGAADGELD
+850 
-863 KRANADLFVGGWNQ
+863 
-877 LVTGVNQAI
+877 
-886 TNIVNPMNV
+886 
-895 TADYV
+895 
-900 DKVAKGIIPPVI
+900 
-912 TTEYKGQYNVI
+912 
-923 KGNLNNMVDMMT
+923 
-935 NLLSETDGLVQ
+935 
-946 AAIGGRLATRA
+946 
-957 TASKFVGGWFQ
+957 
-968 LVDGV
+968 
-973 NKTLDAVIGPL
+973 LDAVIGPL

-995 KGDIPPKITDV
+995 KGDIPPKITDK

-1013 IKNNLNQCVDAM
+1013 IKNNLNQCVDAVNALVSDAAM
-1025 NALVGDA
+1025 LSVAAVEGKLATRADASKHQGDFRKIVQGVDDCLDAVIGPLNVAAGYVDRISKGDIPAKITDKYNGDFNVLKNNLNQCIDAVNALVGDA
-1032 GMLALAGVE
+1032 GMLAQAGVE
-1041 GRLKT
+1041 GKLKT
-1046 RADATKH
+1046 RADASKH
-1053 QGDFRKVVQGV
+1053 QGDFQKVVQGV

-1083 RIGKGEVPPKI
+1083 RIGKGEVPAKI

-1145 FAELGKA
+1145 YAELGKA

-1211 NVNLTADNAQ
+1211 NVNLTAENAQ

-1384 AALVEEAAAAA
+1384 AALVEQAAAAA

-1420 SEPARASIGAHPAAG
+1420 SEPARASVTAHPAAG
-1435 RRGQAPTRKTV
+1435 RRAQAPARKAMATSG
-1446 AAPSA
+1446 A
-1451 PTRSAVKGASMP
+1451 RSAVKGAALP
-1463 ELGTTKKPVATPKN
+1463 ELGTTKKPVATPKS

>member
-1 MRFLD
+1 MSFLD
-6 NTKIGPKLIGAFL
+6 NIKVGPKLIGAFML
-19 VVAALLVGMGF
+19 VASLLVGMGF
-30 MGSTKI
+30 MGSSKLHAIDDADTKLYEKI
-36 QGIQEADNKM
+36 
-46 YTAMT
+46 T
-51 VPLAELGDMM
+51 VPLGEMGDMM
-61 QLFQRQRVNL
+61 QLFQRQRVNV

-76 TGDVDKYGGRIKEIE
+76 TGDGEKYGAQIRQIE
-91 GELTKAEVSFEKT
+91 ADLNKVEESFAKS
-104 ILSDKVRDAFKSY
+104 ILSDEGKAIWKRYIDANDAYNKVS
-117 KTSNGQ
+117 S
-123 YDDASAKALTLAR
+123 KAIDLVKAGRLKEAETLV
-136 AGKLKDAEALMRGE
+136 RGE
-150 GAAAQAAV
+150 GLRVNLEVQ
-158 VKALDDLQNAKL
+158 KTLDELQTSKVKL
-170 AAAKKV
+170 AKQTSD
-176 AEDNAALASSAA
+176 DNTVLANGAS
-188 RMMYTIMGIAVLFA
+188 RLMYIFMGIATAFA
-202 VGIGLIL
+202 LAIGWIL
-209 TKSITGPLQKG
+209 TKSITTPLQSG
-220 VEMMKE
+220 IDMMKE
-226 MAKGHLGTRLHMDRK
+226 MAKGHLGLRLKMERT
-241 DEIGELAEAM
+241 DEIGDLANAM

-258 QSIVGGLQQISNGDL
+258 QGIVSGLQEISHGDL
-273 SREWVAADDKDEIA
+273 SREWVAADDKDEIN
-287 PALKQVRAN
+287 PALKQVRTN
-296 LQALVADAAML
+296 LLALVADAAML
-307 NQAAVEG
+307 NTAAVDG
-314 KLATRADATK
+314 KLATRADASK

-388 NSLVA
+388 NALVA
-393 DAAMLNQAA
+393 DANTLNVAA

-408 TRADATKH
+408 TRADASKH

-467 IKNNLNQCVDAVNS
+467 IKNNLNQCVDAVNA
-481 LVADANMLSVAAVE
+481 LVADARLLSEAAVA
-495 GKLATRADATKHQGD
+495 GKLATRADA
-510 FRKIVQGVD
+510 
-519 DCLDAVIGPLNVAA
+519 
-533 GYVDRISKGDI
+533 S
-544 PPKITDKYNGDFNE
+544 
-558 IKNNLNQCVDAVNA
+558 
-572 LVGDAGMLALAGV
+572 
-585 EGRLKTRAD
+585 
-594 ATKHQGD
+594 KHQGD

-615 VIGPLNVTAT
+615 VIGPLNVTAD
-625 YVDQI
+625 YVDKI
-630 SKGVIPPT
+630 SKGVIPPI

-645 DFNII
+645 DFNI
-650 KNNLN
+650 
-655 NVVKM
+655 
-660 MSDLLAQTDII
+660 
-671 IKGAADGELD
+671 
-681 KRANADLFV
+681 
-690 GGWNQLVTGV
+690 
-700 NQAITNIVNP
+700 
-710 MNVTADY
+710 
-717 VDQVAKGIIPPV
+717 
-729 ITAEYKGQYNVIK
+729 IK

-777 DLFVGGWNQLVTGV
+777 ELFVGGWNQLVAGV
-791 NAAITNIVNP
+791 NQAITNIVNP

-830 VIKGNLNNMVKMM
+830 VIKGNLNNMVAMM
-843 SDLLAQT
+843 TELLA
-850 DIIIKGAADGELD
+850 
-863 KRANADLFVGGWNQ
+863 
-877 LVTGVNQAI
+877 
-886 TNIVNPMNV
+886 
-895 TADYV
+895 
-900 DKVAKGIIPPVI
+900 
-912 TTEYKGQYNVI
+912 
-923 KGNLNNMVDMMT
+923 
-935 NLLSETDGLVQ
+935 ETDALVQ
-946 AAIGGRLATRA
+946 AGIAGRLSTRA
-957 TASKFVGGWFQ
+957 SATKFVGGWFQ

-1025 NALVGDA
+1025 NALVQDA
-1032 GMLALAGVE
+1032 GMLAAAGIE
-1041 GRLKT
+1041 GKLKT
-1046 RADATKH
+1046 RADASRH

-1075 NVAAGYID
+1075 NVAAAYVD

-1094 TDEYNG
+1094 TDSYNG

-1106 NNINACV
+1106 DNINSCI

-1132 DFTSQIKGNYQGV
+1132 DFTSAIKGNYQGV

-1152 INETITQMREALIQV
+1152 INETIVQMREALIQV
-1167 QEGAMAIASASGEI
+1167 QEGASSIAAASGEI

-1211 NVNLTADNAQ
+1211 NVNQTADNAQ
-1221 SANQEAV
+1221 AANQEAV
-1228 KARQVAQDGGTA
+1228 KARQVAQDGGVA
-1240 VTQVIAAMESINES
+1240 VTQVIAAMESINAS

-1261 IGVVD
+1261 ISVVD

-1303 AKRSADAAKEIKVL
+1303 AKRSADAAKEIKGL
-1317 IRESVTKSMDGSK
+1317 IRESVAKSQDGSK

-1354 EIAGA
+1354 DIAGA

-1384 AALVEEAAAAA
+1384 AALVEQAAAAA

-1400 QAHTLAEV
+1400 QAHRLAEV
-1408 VSRFKTGAESRR
+1408 VSRFKTGTEGRR
-1420 SEPARASIGAHPAAG
+1420 TETVRTPPVAHPAAG
-1435 RRGQAPTRKTV
+1435 KKAQASRRGSV
-1446 AAPSA
+1446 SAAPAKNSLRA
-1451 PTRSAVKGASMP
+1451 TAVLP
-1463 ELGTTKKPVATPKN
+1463 ELSHGKVPVATPK
-1477 DDDGQWESF
+1477 DSDDGSWDAF

>member
-30 MGSTKI
+30 MGSNKI
-36 QGIQEADNKM
+36 HAIDEADTQLYEK
-46 YTAMT
+46 MT
-51 VPLAELGDMM
+51 VPLGELGDMM
-61 QLFQRQRVNL
+61 QLFQRQRVNV

-76 TGDVDKYGGRIKEIE
+76 TGDTEKYGARLKEIE
-91 GELTKAEVSFEKT
+91 VQLTKTEEGFQKTLLSAEGKEMYKQY
-104 ILSDKVRDAFKSY
+104 KDA
-117 KTSNGQ
+117 NNR
-123 YDDASAKALTLAR
+123 YDAISERVMALAK
-136 AGKLKDAEALMRGE
+136 AGKLKDAEALLRGD
-150 GAAAQAAV
+150 GAKEQADV
-158 VKALDDLQNAKL
+158 NKALEHLQDMKLKL
-170 AAAKKV
+170 AKDASDGNTVLA
-176 AEDNAALASSAA
+176 NAAA

-209 TKSITGPLQKG
+209 TKSITGPLSKG
-220 VEMMKE
+220 VDMMKE
-226 MAKGHLGTRLHMDRK
+226 MAKGHLGVRLHMDRK
-241 DEIGELAEAM
+241 DEIGELADAM

-273 SREWVAADDKDEIA
+273 SRDWVAADDKDEIA

-307 NQAAVEG
+307 NQAAVDG
-314 KLATRADATK
+314 KLATRADAAK

-379 NLNQCVDAV
+379 NLNQAVDAV
-388 NSLVA
+388 NALVA
-393 DAAMLNQAA
+393 DAA
-402 VEGKLA
+402 
-408 TRADATKH
+408 
-416 QGDFRK
+416 
-422 IVQGVN
+422 
-428 ECLDA
+428 
-433 VIGPLN
+433 
-439 VAAGYVDRISKGD
+439 
-452 IPPKITD
+452 
-459 KYNGDFNE
+459 
-467 IKNNLNQCVDAVNS
+467 
-481 LVADANMLSVAAVE
+481 MLSVAAVE

-544 PPKITDKYNGDFNE
+544 PAKITDKYNGDFNVL
-558 IKNNLNQCVDAVNA
+558 KNNLNQCIDAVNA
-572 LVGDAGMLALAGV
+572 LVGDAGMLANAGV
-585 EGRLKTRAD
+585 EGKLKTRAD
-594 ATKHQGD
+594 ASKHQGD
-601 FRKIVQGVDDCLDA
+601 FQ
-615 VIGPLNVTAT
+615 
-625 YVDQI
+625 
-630 SKGVIPPT
+630 
-638 ITDNYNG
+638 
-645 DFNII
+645 
-650 KNNLN
+650 
-655 NVVKM
+655 
-660 MSDLLAQTDII
+660 
-671 IKGAADGELD
+671 
-681 KRANADLFV
+681 
-690 GGWNQLVTGV
+690 
-700 NQAITNIVNP
+700 
-710 MNVTADY
+710 
-717 VDQVAKGIIPPV
+717 
-729 ITAEYKGQYNVIK
+729 
-742 GNLNNMVKMM
+742 
-752 SDLLAQTDIIIKGA
+752 
-766 ADGELDKRANA
+766 
-777 DLFVGGWNQLVTGV
+777 
-791 NAAITNIVNP
+791 
-801 MNVTADYV
+801 
-809 DKVAKGIIPPT
+809 
-820 ITTEYKGQYN
+820 
-830 VIKGNLNNMVKMM
+830 
-843 SDLLAQT
+843 
-850 DIIIKGAADGELD
+850 
-863 KRANADLFVGGWNQ
+863 
-877 LVTGVNQAI
+877 
-886 TNIVNPMNV
+886 
-895 TADYV
+895 
-900 DKVAKGIIPPVI
+900 
-912 TTEYKGQYNVI
+912 
-923 KGNLNNMVDMMT
+923 
-935 NLLSETDGLVQ
+935 
-946 AAIGGRLATRA
+946 
-957 TASKFVGGWFQ
+957 
-968 LVDGV
+968 
-973 NKTLDAVIGPL
+973 
-984 NVAAGYVDRIS
+984 
-995 KGDIPPKITDV
+995 
-1006 YNGDFNE
+1006 
-1013 IKNNLNQCVDAM
+1013 
-1025 NALVGDA
+1025 
-1032 GMLALAGVE
+1032 
-1041 GRLKT
+1041 
-1046 RADATKH
+1046 
-1053 QGDFRKVVQGV
+1053 KVVQGV

-1145 FAELGKA
+1145 YAELGKA

-1384 AALVEEAAAAA
+1384 AALVEQAAAAA

-1420 SEPARASIGAHPAAG
+1420 TEPARASSAGHPAA
-1435 RRGQAPTRKTV
+1435 RRAQQPARKAM
-1446 AAPSA
+1446 AAA
-1451 PTRSAVKGASMP
+1451 GARSAVKGASLP
-1463 ELGTTKKPVATPKN
+1463 ELGTTKKPVATPKS

>member
-1 MRFLD
+1 MRLLD

-19 VVAALLVGMGF
+19 VLAALLAGMGF
-30 MGSTKI
+30 MAVNKI
-36 QGIQEADNKM
+36 HAIEEADTKM
-46 YTAMT
+46 YHAMT
-51 VPLAELGDMM
+51 VPLSELGDMM

-76 TGDVDKYGGRIKEIE
+76 TGDTEKFGGRIKEIE
-91 GELTKAEVSFEKT
+91 VDLNKAEASFEKT
-104 ILSDKVRDAFKSY
+104 ILSDKVRDGFKVY
-117 KTSNGQ
+117 KAANAKF
-123 YDDASAKALTLAR
+123 DDVQTRCLALAKA
-136 AGKLKDAEALMRGE
+136 GKSKDAEALMRGE
-150 GAAAQAAV
+150 GAKEQADV

-170 AAAKKV
+170 SAAKKV
-176 AEDNAALASSAA
+176 AEDNTVLATTAST
-188 RMMYTIMGIAVLFA
+188 MMYTIMGIAVLFA
-202 VGIGLIL
+202 IGIGLIL
-209 TKSITGPLQKG
+209 TKSITGPLSKG

-226 MAKGHLGTRLHMDRK
+226 MAKGHLGMRLHMDRK
-241 DEIGELAEAM
+241 DEIGELAGAM

-258 QSIVGGLQQISNGDL
+258 QGIVGGLQQISNGDL

-287 PALKQVRAN
+287 PALKQVRSN
-296 LQALVADAAML
+296 LQALVTDAAML

-388 NSLVA
+388 NALVA
-393 DAAMLNQAA
+393 DAA
-402 VEGKLA
+402 
-408 TRADATKH
+408 
-416 QGDFRK
+416 
-422 IVQGVN
+422 
-428 ECLDA
+428 
-433 VIGPLN
+433 
-439 VAAGYVDRISKGD
+439 
-452 IPPKITD
+452 
-459 KYNGDFNE
+459 
-467 IKNNLNQCVDAVNS
+467 
-481 LVADANMLSVAAVE
+481 MLSVAAVE

-544 PPKITDKYNGDFNE
+544 PAKITDKYNGDFNVL
-558 IKNNLNQCVDAVNA
+558 KNNLNQCIDAVNA
-572 LVGDAGMLALAGV
+572 LVGDAGMLAQAGV
-585 EGRLKTRAD
+585 EGKLKTRAD
-594 ATKHQGD
+594 ASKHQGD
-601 FRKIVQGVDDCLDA
+601 FQ
-615 VIGPLNVTAT
+615 
-625 YVDQI
+625 
-630 SKGVIPPT
+630 
-638 ITDNYNG
+638 
-645 DFNII
+645 
-650 KNNLN
+650 
-655 NVVKM
+655 
-660 MSDLLAQTDII
+660 
-671 IKGAADGELD
+671 
-681 KRANADLFV
+681 
-690 GGWNQLVTGV
+690 
-700 NQAITNIVNP
+700 
-710 MNVTADY
+710 
-717 VDQVAKGIIPPV
+717 
-729 ITAEYKGQYNVIK
+729 
-742 GNLNNMVKMM
+742 
-752 SDLLAQTDIIIKGA
+752 
-766 ADGELDKRANA
+766 
-777 DLFVGGWNQLVTGV
+777 
-791 NAAITNIVNP
+791 
-801 MNVTADYV
+801 
-809 DKVAKGIIPPT
+809 
-820 ITTEYKGQYN
+820 
-830 VIKGNLNNMVKMM
+830 
-843 SDLLAQT
+843 
-850 DIIIKGAADGELD
+850 
-863 KRANADLFVGGWNQ
+863 
-877 LVTGVNQAI
+877 
-886 TNIVNPMNV
+886 
-895 TADYV
+895 
-900 DKVAKGIIPPVI
+900 
-912 TTEYKGQYNVI
+912 
-923 KGNLNNMVDMMT
+923 
-935 NLLSETDGLVQ
+935 
-946 AAIGGRLATRA
+946 
-957 TASKFVGGWFQ
+957 
-968 LVDGV
+968 
-973 NKTLDAVIGPL
+973 
-984 NVAAGYVDRIS
+984 
-995 KGDIPPKITDV
+995 
-1006 YNGDFNE
+1006 
-1013 IKNNLNQCVDAM
+1013 
-1025 NALVGDA
+1025 
-1032 GMLALAGVE
+1032 
-1041 GRLKT
+1041 
-1046 RADATKH
+1046 
-1053 QGDFRKVVQGV
+1053 KVVQGV

-1083 RIGKGEVPPKI
+1083 RIGKGEVPAKI

-1145 FAELGKA
+1145 YAELGKA

-1211 NVNLTADNAQ
+1211 NVNLTAENAQ

-1240 VTQVIAAMESINES
+1240 VTQVIAAMESINAS

-1303 AKRSADAAKEIKVL
+1303 AKRSADAAKEIKGL
-1317 IRESVTKSMDGSK
+1317 IRESVAKSQDGSK

-1384 AALVEEAAAAA
+1384 AALVEQAAAAA

-1408 VSRFKTGAESRR
+1408 VSRFKTGAETRR
-1420 SEPARASIGAHPAAG
+1420 SETTRASNTAHPAA
-1435 RRGQAPTRKTV
+1435 RRAAQPPARKAMATSG
-1446 AAPSA
+1446 A
-1451 PTRSAVKGASMP
+1451 RSAVKGAALP
-1463 ELGTTKKPVATPKN
+1463 ELGTTKKPVATPKS

>member
-6 NTKIGPKLIGAFL
+6 NTKMGPKLIGAFML
-19 VVAALLVGMGF
+19 VAALLVGMGLL
-30 MGSTKI
+30 GSNKI
-36 QGIQEADNKM
+36 QSIEAADADLYLK
-46 YTAMT
+46 MT
-51 VPLAELGDMM
+51 VPLGEMGDIR
-61 QLFQRQRVNL
+61 QAFQRQRVNL

-76 TGDVDKYGGRIKEIE
+76 TGDSEKFGGRIKELE
-91 GELTKAEVSFEKT
+91 AELTALEESFQKTLLTDEGKAAFKIYKDANSKYDQASIKILALAQAGKSKEAEAILRGDGAKATAEVNS
-104 ILSDKVRDAFKSY
+104 
-117 KTSNGQ
+117 
-123 YDDASAKALTLAR
+123 
-136 AGKLKDAEALMRGE
+136 
-150 GAAAQAAV
+150 
-158 VKALDDLQNAKL
+158 ALDTLQKMKL
-170 AAAKKV
+170 SLAKKTV
-176 AEDNAALASSAA
+176 ESNTIMADGAS
-188 RMMYTIMGIAVLFA
+188 RLMYIIMGIAVVFS
-202 VGIGLIL
+202 VGIGWIL
-209 TKSITGPLQKG
+209 TKSITGPLGQG

-226 MAKGHLGTRLHMDRK
+226 MAKGHLGTRLKMERT
-241 DEIGELAEAM
+241 DEIGDLAKAM

-258 QSIVGGLQQISNGDL
+258 QGIVGGLQEIAKGDL
-273 SREWVAADDKDEIA
+273 SRDWVAADAQDEIN
-287 PALKQVRAN
+287 PALKQVRTN
-296 LQALVADAAML
+296 LQALVTDAAML

-388 NSLVA
+388 NALVA
-393 DAAMLNQAA
+393 DAAMLATAA
-402 VEGKLA
+402 V
-408 TRADATKH
+408 D
-416 QGDFRK
+416 
-422 IVQGVN
+422 
-428 ECLDA
+428 
-433 VIGPLN
+433 
-439 VAAGYVDRISKGD
+439 
-452 IPPKITD
+452 
-459 KYNGDFNE
+459 
-467 IKNNLNQCVDAVNS
+467 
-481 LVADANMLSVAAVE
+481 

-519 DCLDAVIGPLNVAA
+519 DCLDAVIGPLNVTAD
-533 GYVDRISKGDI
+533 YVDK
-544 PPKITDKYNGDFNE
+544 
-558 IKNNLNQCVDAVNA
+558 
-572 LVGDAGMLALAGV
+572 
-585 EGRLKTRAD
+585 
-594 ATKHQGD
+594 
-601 FRKIVQGVDDCLDA
+601 
-615 VIGPLNVTAT
+615 
-625 YVDQI
+625 I
-630 SKGVIPPT
+630 SKGVIPPI

-650 KNNLN
+650 KTNLN
-655 NVVKM
+655 NMVKM

-671 IKGAADGELD
+671 IQGAANGELD
-681 KRANADLFV
+681 KRANADMFV

-700 NQAITNIVNP
+700 NQAITNIV
-710 MNVTADY
+710 D
-717 VDQVAKGIIPPV
+717 
-729 ITAEYKGQYNVIK
+729 
-742 GNLNNMVKMM
+742 
-752 SDLLAQTDIIIKGA
+752 
-766 ADGELDKRANA
+766 
-777 DLFVGGWNQLVTGV
+777 
-791 NAAITNIVNP
+791 P

-830 VIKGNLNNMVKMM
+830 VIKVNLNNMVKMM

-850 DIIIKGAADGELD
+850 DIIIQGAANGELD
-863 KRANADLFVGGWNQ
+863 KRANADMFVGGWNQ
-877 LVTGVNQAI
+877 LVKGVNQAI
-886 TNIVNPMNV
+886 TNIVDPMNV

-900 DKVAKGIIPPVI
+900 DKVAKGVIPPTI

-923 KGNLNNMVDMMT
+923 KGNLNNMVAMMT
-935 NLLSETDGLVQ
+935 ELLSETDGLVQ
-946 AAIGGRLATRA
+946 AAVGGRLSTRA

-984 NVAAGYVDRIS
+984 NVSAGYVDRIS
-995 KGDIPPKITDV
+995 KGDIPPKITDI

-1013 IKNNLNQCVDAM
+1013 IKNNLNQCIDAM

-1032 GMLALAGVE
+1032 GMLATAGVE
-1041 GRLKT
+1041 GKLKT
-1046 RADATKH
+1046 RADATRH

-1083 RIGKGEVPPKI
+1083 LIGKGEVPAKI
-1094 TDEYNG
+1094 TDTYNG

-1132 DFTSQIKGNYQGV
+1132 DFTSAIRGNYQGV

-1152 INETITQMREALIQV
+1152 INETIKQMREALIQV
-1167 QEGAMAIASASGEI
+1167 QDGAVSIASASGEI

-1211 NVNLTADNAQ
+1211 NVNLTAENAQ

-1240 VTQVIAAMESINES
+1240 VAQVIAAMESINQS

-1317 IRESVTKSMDGSK
+1317 IRESVAKSVDGSK

-1336 ETIQEVVANV
+1336 ETIQEVVSNV

-1354 EIAGA
+1354 EIANA

-1384 AALVEEAAAAA
+1384 AALVEQAAAAA
-1395 ETLDS
+1395 DTLDS

-1408 VSRFKTGAESRR
+1408 VSRFKTGAETRR
-1420 SEPARASIGAHPAAG
+1420 TEVARTAPHAIHPGAAKKTLS
-1435 RRGQAPTRKTV
+1435 TRKMV
-1446 AAPSA
+1446 APPT
-1451 PTRSAVKGASMP
+1451 PTRSTRNTRGTTAMP
-1463 ELGTTKKPVATPKN
+1463 ELASAKPPVQTPKGT
-1477 DDDGQWESF
+1477 DDGEWESF

>member
-393 DAAMLNQAA
+393 DA
-402 VEGKLA
+402 
-408 TRADATKH
+408 
-416 QGDFRK
+416 
-422 IVQGVN
+422 
-428 ECLDA
+428 
-433 VIGPLN
+433 
-439 VAAGYVDRISKGD
+439 
-452 IPPKITD
+452 
-459 KYNGDFNE
+459 
-467 IKNNLNQCVDAVNS
+467 
-481 LVADANMLSVAAVE
+481 NMLSVAAVE

-572 LVGDAGMLALAGV
+572 LVADANMLSVAAV
-585 EGRLKTRAD
+585 EGRLATRAD

>member
-1 MRFLD
+1 MRLLD

-19 VVAALLVGMGF
+19 VLAALLAGMGF
-30 MGSTKI
+30 MAVNKI
-36 QGIQEADNKM
+36 HAIEEADTKM
-46 YTAMT
+46 YHAMT
-51 VPLAELGDMM
+51 VPLSELGDMM
-61 QLFQRQRVNL
+61 QLFQRQRINL

-76 TGDVDKYGGRIKEIE
+76 TGDTEKFGGRIKEIE
-91 GELTKAEVSFEKT
+91 GDLNKAEASFEKT
-104 ILSDKVRDAFKSY
+104 ILSDKVRDGFKVY
-117 KTSNGQ
+117 KAANAKF
-123 YDDASAKALTLAR
+123 DDVQTRCLALAKA
-136 AGKLKDAEALMRGE
+136 GKSKDAEALMRGE
-150 GAAAQAAV
+150 GAKEQADV

-170 AAAKKV
+170 SAAKKV
-176 AEDNAALASSAA
+176 AEDNTVLATTAST
-188 RMMYTIMGIAVLFA
+188 MMYTIMGIAVLFA
-202 VGIGLIL
+202 IGIGLIL
-209 TKSITGPLQKG
+209 TKSITGPLSKG

-226 MAKGHLGTRLHMDRK
+226 MAKGHLGMRLHMDRK
-241 DEIGELAEAM
+241 DEIGELAGAM

-296 LQALVADAAML
+296 LQALVADAALL
-307 NQAAVEG
+307 NQAAVDG
-314 KLATRADATK
+314 KLATRADANK
-324 HQGDYRKIVQGVN
+324 HQGEYRKIVQGVN

-388 NSLVA
+388 NALVA
-393 DAAMLNQAA
+393 DAA
-402 VEGKLA
+402 
-408 TRADATKH
+408 
-416 QGDFRK
+416 
-422 IVQGVN
+422 
-428 ECLDA
+428 
-433 VIGPLN
+433 
-439 VAAGYVDRISKGD
+439 
-452 IPPKITD
+452 
-459 KYNGDFNE
+459 
-467 IKNNLNQCVDAVNS
+467 
-481 LVADANMLSVAAVE
+481 MLSVAAVE

-572 LVGDAGMLALAGV
+572 LVADAAMLSVAAV
-585 EGRLKTRAD
+585 EGKLATRAD

-615 VIGPLNVTAT
+615 VIGPLNVAAG
-625 YVDQI
+625 YVDRI
-630 SKGVIPPT
+630 SKGDIPPK
-638 ITDNYNG
+638 ITDKYNG
-645 DFNII
+645 DFNEI

-655 NVVKM
+655 
-660 MSDLLAQTDII
+660 QC
-671 IKGAADGELD
+671 
-681 KRANADLFV
+681 
-690 GGWNQLVTGV
+690 
-700 NQAITNIVNP
+700 
-710 MNVTADY
+710 
-717 VDQVAKGIIPPV
+717 VDA
-729 ITAEYKGQYNVIK
+729 
-742 GNLNNMVKMM
+742 
-752 SDLLAQTDIIIKGA
+752 
-766 ADGELDKRANA
+766 
-777 DLFVGGWNQLVTGV
+777 V
-791 NAAITNIVNP
+791 NALVADANTL
-801 MNVTADYV
+801 NV
-809 DKVAKGIIPPT
+809 
-820 ITTEYKGQYN
+820 
-830 VIKGNLNNMVKMM
+830 
-843 SDLLAQT
+843 
-850 DIIIKGAADGELD
+850 AAVEG
-863 KRANADLFVGGWNQ
+863 K
-877 LVTGVNQAI
+877 
-886 TNIVNPMNV
+886 
-895 TADYV
+895 
-900 DKVAKGIIPPVI
+900 
-912 TTEYKGQYNVI
+912 
-923 KGNLNNMVDMMT
+923 
-935 NLLSETDGLVQ
+935 
-946 AAIGGRLATRA
+946 LATRA
-957 TASKFVGGWFQ
+957 DASKHQGDFRKIVQ
-968 LVDGV
+968 GV
-973 NKTLDAVIGPL
+973 NECLDAVIGPL

-995 KGDIPPKITDV
+995 KGDIPPKITDK

-1013 IKNNLNQCVDAM
+1013 IKNNLNQAVDAVNALVADAAM
-1025 NALVGDA
+1025 LSVAAVEGKLATRADASKHQGDFRKIVQGVDDCLDAVIGPLNVAAGYVDRISKGDIPAKITDKYNGDFNVLKNNLNQCIDAVNALVGDA
-1032 GMLALAGVE
+1032 GMLANAGVE
-1041 GRLKT
+1041 GKLKT
-1046 RADATKH
+1046 RADASKH
-1053 QGDFRKVVQGV
+1053 QGDFQKVVQGV

-1145 FAELGKA
+1145 YAELGKA

-1221 SANQEAV
+1221 SANTEAV

-1384 AALVEEAAAAA
+1384 AALVEQAAAAA

-1420 SEPARASIGAHPAAG
+1420 SEPARASVAAHPAAG
-1435 RRGQAPTRKTV
+1435 RRAQAPARKAMATSG
-1446 AAPSA
+1446 A
-1451 PTRSAVKGASMP
+1451 RSAVKGAALP
-1463 ELGTTKKPVATPKN
+1463 ELGTTKKPVATPKS

>member
-1 MRFLD
+1 MSFLD
-6 NTKIGPKLIGAFL
+6 NLKMGPKLLGSYL
-19 VVAALLVGMGF
+19 LLAALGAMIGLVGIKQIHAIDDADTRLYEKITIPLGEMGE
-30 MGSTKI
+30 I
-36 QGIQEADNKM
+36 RQI
-46 YTAMT
+46 
-51 VPLAELGDMM
+51 
-61 QLFQRQRVNL
+61 FQRQRINV

-76 TGDVDKYGGRIKEIE
+76 TGNAEKYGGIIKDLIKEGDKIE
-91 GELTKAEVSFEKT
+91 ETFQKT
-104 ILSDKVRDAFKSY
+104 ILTDKGREDFKKFKDA
-117 KTSNGQ
+117 NAD
-123 YDDASAKALTLAR
+123 YDKDVERILALVE
-136 AGKLKDAEALMRGE
+136 AGKIREADALMRGDAFKTNQE
-150 GAAAQAAV
+150 VQKRLDELQASKLSLA
-158 VKALDDLQNAKL
+158 KATSDGNT
-170 AAAKKV
+170 
-176 AEDNAALASSAA
+176 ALANSAST
-188 RMMYTIMGIAVLFA
+188 MMMIIMGVSVVF
-202 VGIGLIL
+202 GLITGWL
-209 TKSITGPLQKG
+209 ITRSIKEPLAKG
-220 VEMMKE
+220 VDMMNE
-226 MAKGHLGTRLHMDRK
+226 MAKGHLSTRLHMDRK
-241 DEIGELAEAM
+241 DEIGQLAGAM

-287 PALKQVRAN
+287 PALKQVRGN
-296 LQALVADAAML
+296 LQALVADAALL

-314 KLATRADATK
+314 KLATRADATR

-388 NSLVA
+388 NA
-393 DAAMLNQAA
+393 
-402 VEGKLA
+402 
-408 TRADATKH
+408 
-416 QGDFRK
+416 
-422 IVQGVN
+422 
-428 ECLDA
+428 
-433 VIGPLN
+433 
-439 VAAGYVDRISKGD
+439 
-452 IPPKITD
+452 
-459 KYNGDFNE
+459 
-467 IKNNLNQCVDAVNS
+467 
-481 LVADANMLSVAAVE
+481 LVADANLLSVAAVE
-495 GKLATRADATKHQGD
+495 GKLATRADA
-510 FRKIVQGVD
+510 
-519 DCLDAVIGPLNVAA
+519 
-533 GYVDRISKGDI
+533 S
-544 PPKITDKYNGDFNE
+544 
-558 IKNNLNQCVDAVNA
+558 
-572 LVGDAGMLALAGV
+572 
-585 EGRLKTRAD
+585 
-594 ATKHQGD
+594 KHQGD

-630 SKGVIPPT
+630 SKGVIPPV

-645 DFNII
+645 DFNVI
-650 KNNLN
+650 KTNLN
-655 NVVKM
+655 NMVKM
-660 MSDLLAQTDII
+660 MSQLLEQTDII
-671 IKGAADGELD
+671 IKGAAE
-681 KRANADLFV
+681 
-690 GGWNQLVTGV
+690 
-700 NQAITNIVNP
+700 
-710 MNVTADY
+710 
-717 VDQVAKGIIPPV
+717 
-729 ITAEYKGQYNVIK
+729 
-742 GNLNNMVKMM
+742 
-752 SDLLAQTDIIIKGA
+752 
-766 ADGELDKRANA
+766 GELDKRANA

-830 VIKGNLNNMVKMM
+830 VIKGNLNN
-843 SDLLAQT
+843 
-850 DIIIKGAADGELD
+850 
-863 KRANADLFVGGWNQ
+863 
-877 LVTGVNQAI
+877 LVA
-886 TNIVNPMNV
+886 
-895 TADYV
+895 
-900 DKVAKGIIPPVI
+900 
-912 TTEYKGQYNVI
+912 
-923 KGNLNNMVDMMT
+923 MMT
-935 NLLSETDGLVQ
+935 NLLSETDTLVQ
-946 AAIGGRLATRA
+946 AAIGGRLSTRA
-957 TASKFVGGWFQ
+957 SASKFVGGWFQ

-995 KGDIPPKITDV
+995 KGDIPPKITDI

-1046 RADATKH
+1046 RADASKH
-1053 QGDFRKVVQGV
+1053 QGDFQKVVQGV

-1083 RIGKGEVPPKI
+1083 RIGKGEVPAKI

-1145 FAELGKA
+1145 YAELGKA

-1240 VTQVIAAMESINES
+1240 VTQVIAAMESINAS

-1303 AKRSADAAKEIKVL
+1303 AKRSADAAKEIKGL
-1317 IRESVTKSMDGSK
+1317 IRESVAKSQDGSK

-1384 AALVEEAAAAA
+1384 AALVEQAAAAA

-1408 VSRFKTGAESRR
+1408 VSRFKTGAETRR
-1420 SEPARASIGAHPAAG
+1420 SETTRASNTAHPAA
-1435 RRGQAPTRKTV
+1435 RRAAQPPARKAMATSG
-1446 AAPSA
+1446 A
-1451 PTRSAVKGASMP
+1451 RSAVKGAALP
-1463 ELGTTKKPVATPKN
+1463 ELGTTKKPVATPKS

>member
-1 MRFLD
+1 MRLLD

-19 VVAALLVGMGF
+19 VLAALLAGMGF
-30 MGSTKI
+30 MAVNKI
-36 QGIQEADNKM
+36 HAIEEADTKM
-46 YTAMT
+46 YHAMT
-51 VPLAELGDMM
+51 VPLSELGDMM
-61 QLFQRQRVNL
+61 QLFQRQRINL

-76 TGDVDKYGGRIKEIE
+76 TGDTEKFGGRIKEIE
-91 GELTKAEVSFEKT
+91 GDLNKAEASFEKT
-104 ILSDKVRDAFKSY
+104 ILSDKVRDGFKVY
-117 KTSNGQ
+117 KAANAKF
-123 YDDASAKALTLAR
+123 DDVQTRCLALAKA
-136 AGKLKDAEALMRGE
+136 GKSKDAEALMRGE
-150 GAAAQAAV
+150 GAKEQADV

-170 AAAKKV
+170 SAAKKV
-176 AEDNAALASSAA
+176 AEDNTVLATTAST
-188 RMMYTIMGIAVLFA
+188 MMYTIMGIAVLFA
-202 VGIGLIL
+202 IGIGLIL
-209 TKSITGPLQKG
+209 TKSITGPLSKG

-226 MAKGHLGTRLHMDRK
+226 MAKGHLGMRLHMDRK
-241 DEIGELAEAM
+241 DEIGELAGAM

-296 LQALVADAAML
+296 LQALVADAALL
-307 NQAAVEG
+307 NQAAVDG
-314 KLATRADATK
+314 KLATRADANK
-324 HQGDYRKIVQGVN
+324 HQGEYRKIVQGVN

-388 NSLVA
+388 NALVA
-393 DAAMLNQAA
+393 DAA
-402 VEGKLA
+402 
-408 TRADATKH
+408 
-416 QGDFRK
+416 
-422 IVQGVN
+422 
-428 ECLDA
+428 
-433 VIGPLN
+433 
-439 VAAGYVDRISKGD
+439 
-452 IPPKITD
+452 
-459 KYNGDFNE
+459 
-467 IKNNLNQCVDAVNS
+467 
-481 LVADANMLSVAAVE
+481 MLSVAAVE

-572 LVGDAGMLALAGV
+572 LVADAAMLSVAAV
-585 EGRLKTRAD
+585 EGKLATRAD

-615 VIGPLNVTAT
+615 VIGPLNVAAG
-625 YVDQI
+625 YVDRI
-630 SKGVIPPT
+630 SKGDIPPK
-638 ITDNYNG
+638 ITDKYNG
-645 DFNII
+645 DFNEI

-655 NVVKM
+655 
-660 MSDLLAQTDII
+660 
-671 IKGAADGELD
+671 
-681 KRANADLFV
+681 
-690 GGWNQLVTGV
+690 
-700 NQAITNIVNP
+700 QA
-710 MNVTADY
+710 
-717 VDQVAKGIIPPV
+717 VDA
-729 ITAEYKGQYNVIK
+729 
-742 GNLNNMVKMM
+742 
-752 SDLLAQTDIIIKGA
+752 
-766 ADGELDKRANA
+766 
-777 DLFVGGWNQLVTGV
+777 V
-791 NAAITNIVNP
+791 NALV
-801 MNVTADYV
+801 ADAAMLS
-809 DKVAKGIIPPT
+809 VAAVEGK
-820 ITTEYKGQYN
+820 
-830 VIKGNLNNMVKMM
+830 
-843 SDLLAQT
+843 
-850 DIIIKGAADGELD
+850 
-863 KRANADLFVGGWNQ
+863 
-877 LVTGVNQAI
+877 
-886 TNIVNPMNV
+886 
-895 TADYV
+895 
-900 DKVAKGIIPPVI
+900 
-912 TTEYKGQYNVI
+912 
-923 KGNLNNMVDMMT
+923 
-935 NLLSETDGLVQ
+935 
-946 AAIGGRLATRA
+946 LATRA
-957 TASKFVGGWFQ
+957 DASKHQGDFRKIVQG
-968 LVDGV
+968 VDDC
-973 NKTLDAVIGPL
+973 LDAVIGPL

-995 KGDIPPKITDV
+995 KGDIPAKITDK
-1006 YNGDFNE
+1006 YNGDFNVL
-1013 IKNNLNQCVDAM
+1013 KNNLNQCIDAV

-1032 GMLALAGVE
+1032 GMLANAGVE
-1041 GRLKT
+1041 GKLKT
-1046 RADATKH
+1046 RADASKH
-1053 QGDFRKVVQGV
+1053 QGDFQKVVQGV

-1145 FAELGKA
+1145 YAELGKA

-1221 SANQEAV
+1221 SANTEAV

-1384 AALVEEAAAAA
+1384 AALVEQAAAAA

-1420 SEPARASIGAHPAAG
+1420 SEPARASVAAHPAAG
-1435 RRGQAPTRKTV
+1435 RRAQAPARKAMATSG
-1446 AAPSA
+1446 A
-1451 PTRSAVKGASMP
+1451 RSAVKGAALP
-1463 ELGTTKKPVATPKN
+1463 ELGTTKKPVATPKS

>member
-30 MGSTKI
+30 LASNKI
-36 QGIQEADNKM
+36 HALDEADTKL
-46 YTAMT
+46 YEKMT
-51 VPLAELGDMM
+51 VPLGEIGESM
-61 QLFQRQRVNL
+61 QLFQRLRVNA

-76 TGDVDKYGGRIKEIE
+76 TGDADKFGARIADINAKQAKIE
-91 GELTKAEVSFEKT
+91 ESFQKT
-104 ILSDKVRDAFKSY
+104 ILTDTGKEAFKKY
-117 KTSNGQ
+117 
-123 YDDASAKALTLAR
+123 
-136 AGKLKDAEALMRGE
+136 KDATLRYDRVTGRILELVGAGRTKEAETLLRGE
-150 GAAAQAAV
+150 GFKIGEEVTAELE
-158 VKALDDLQNAKL
+158 ALQSQKITL
-170 AAAKKV
+170 AKKTSD
-176 AEDNAALASSAA
+176 DNTVMADGAS
-188 RMMYTIMGIAVLFA
+188 RLIYIFMGIAVLFSIV
-202 VGIGLIL
+202 VGWVL
-209 TKSITGPLQKG
+209 TQSITKPLTQG
-220 VEMMKE
+220 VDMMKE
-226 MAKGHLGTRLHMDRK
+226 MAKGHLSTRLKMERT
-241 DEIGELAEAM
+241 DEIGDLARAM

-258 QSIVGGLQQISNGDL
+258 QTIVGGLQEIAKGDL
-273 SREWVAADDKDEIA
+273 SREWVAADAQDEIN
-287 PALKQVRAN
+287 PALKQVRTN

-314 KLATRADATK
+314 KLATRADAAK

-388 NSLVA
+388 N
-393 DAAMLNQAA
+393 
-402 VEGKLA
+402 G
-408 TRADATKH
+408 
-416 QGDFRK
+416 
-422 IVQGVN
+422 
-428 ECLDA
+428 
-433 VIGPLN
+433 
-439 VAAGYVDRISKGD
+439 
-452 IPPKITD
+452 
-459 KYNGDFNE
+459 
-467 IKNNLNQCVDAVNS
+467 
-481 LVADANMLSVAAVE
+481 LVADANLLSVAAVE

-510 FRKIVQGVD
+510 FRKIVQGVN

-572 LVGDAGMLALAGV
+572 LVSDAAMLSVAAV
-585 EGRLKTRAD
+585 EGKLATRAD

-615 VIGPLNVTAT
+615 VIGPLNVTAD
-625 YVDQI
+625 YVDKI
-630 SKGVIPPT
+630 SKGVIPPI

-650 KNNLN
+650 KN
-655 NVVKM
+655 
-660 MSDLLAQTDII
+660 
-671 IKGAADGELD
+671 
-681 KRANADLFV
+681 
-690 GGWNQLVTGV
+690 
-700 NQAITNIVNP
+700 
-710 MNVTADY
+710 
-717 VDQVAKGIIPPV
+717 
-729 ITAEYKGQYNVIK
+729 
-742 GNLNNMVKMM
+742 NLNNMVKMM

-777 DLFVGGWNQLVTGV
+777 DMFVGGWNQLVKGV
-791 NAAITNIVNP
+791 NQAITNIVDP

-830 VIKGNLNNMVKMM
+830 VIKGNLNNMV
-843 SDLLAQT
+843 A
-850 DIIIKGAADGELD
+850 
-863 KRANADLFVGGWNQ
+863 
-877 LVTGVNQAI
+877 
-886 TNIVNPMNV
+886 
-895 TADYV
+895 
-900 DKVAKGIIPPVI
+900 
-912 TTEYKGQYNVI
+912 
-923 KGNLNNMVDMMT
+923 MMT
-935 NLLSETDGLVQ
+935 ELLSETDALVK
-946 AAIGGRLATRA
+946 AAIGGQLSTRA
-957 TASKFVGGWFQ
+957 EATKFVGGWFQ

-973 NKTLDAVIGPL
+973 NKTLDSVIGPL
-984 NVAAGYVDRIS
+984 NVAADYV
-995 KGDIPPKITDV
+995 
-1006 YNGDFNE
+1006 
-1013 IKNNLNQCVDAM
+1013 A
-1025 NALVGDA
+1025 
-1032 GMLALAGVE
+1032 
-1041 GRLKT
+1041 
-1046 RADATKH
+1046 
-1053 QGDFRKVVQGV
+1053 
-1064 NDTLDAVIGPL
+1064 
-1075 NVAAGYID
+1075 

-1094 TDEYNG
+1094 TDKYNG
-1100 DFNTIK
+1100 DFNTLK
-1106 NNINACV
+1106 DNINSCI

-1126 QLMSQN
+1126 QLMAQN
-1132 DFTSQIKGNYQGV
+1132 DFTSAVKGNYQGI

-1152 INETITQMREALIQV
+1152 INESITQMRDALLQV
-1167 QEGAMAIASASGEI
+1167 QEGALAIATASGEI

-1211 NVNLTADNAQ
+1211 NVNQTADNAQ

-1317 IRESVTKSMDGSK
+1317 IRESVAKSMDGSK

-1336 ETIQEVVANV
+1336 ETIQEVVVNV

-1354 EIAGA
+1354 EIANA

-1395 ETLDS
+1395 ETLDG

-1408 VSRFKTGAESRR
+1408 VSRFKTGAETRRIESSRT
-1420 SEPARASIGAHPAAG
+1420 AAASHPAASKKA
-1435 RRGQAPTRKTV
+1435 QPPRKAL
-1446 AAPSA
+1446 AAGPPS
-1451 PTRSAVKGASMP
+1451 RNSVKGAALP
-1463 ELGTTKKPVATPKN
+1463 ELSHTKQPVATPKGG
-1477 DDDGQWESF
+1477 DDGQWEAF

>member
-30 MGSTKI
+30 LASNKI
-36 QGIQEADNKM
+36 HALDEADTKL
-46 YTAMT
+46 YEKMT
-51 VPLAELGDMM
+51 VPLGEIGESM
-61 QLFQRQRVNL
+61 QLFQRLRVNA

-76 TGDVDKYGGRIKEIE
+76 TGDADKFGARIADINAKQAKIE
-91 GELTKAEVSFEKT
+91 ESFQKT
-104 ILSDKVRDAFKSY
+104 ILTDTGKEAFKKY
-117 KTSNGQ
+117 
-123 YDDASAKALTLAR
+123 
-136 AGKLKDAEALMRGE
+136 KDATLRYDRVTGRILELVGAGRTKEAETLLRGE
-150 GAAAQAAV
+150 GFKIGEEVTAELE
-158 VKALDDLQNAKL
+158 ALQSQKITL
-170 AAAKKV
+170 AKKTSD
-176 AEDNAALASSAA
+176 DNTVMADGAS
-188 RMMYTIMGIAVLFA
+188 RLIYIFMGIAVLFSIV
-202 VGIGLIL
+202 VGWVL
-209 TKSITGPLQKG
+209 TQSITKPLTQG
-220 VEMMKE
+220 VDMMKE
-226 MAKGHLGTRLHMDRK
+226 MAKGHLSTRLKMERT
-241 DEIGELAEAM
+241 DEIGDLARAM

-258 QSIVGGLQQISNGDL
+258 QTIVGGLQEIAKGDL
-273 SREWVAADDKDEIA
+273 SREWVAADAQDEIN
-287 PALKQVRAN
+287 PALKQVRTN

-314 KLATRADATK
+314 KLATRAEAAK

-388 NSLVA
+388 N
-393 DAAMLNQAA
+393 
-402 VEGKLA
+402 G
-408 TRADATKH
+408 
-416 QGDFRK
+416 
-422 IVQGVN
+422 
-428 ECLDA
+428 
-433 VIGPLN
+433 
-439 VAAGYVDRISKGD
+439 
-452 IPPKITD
+452 
-459 KYNGDFNE
+459 
-467 IKNNLNQCVDAVNS
+467 
-481 LVADANMLSVAAVE
+481 LVADANLLSVAAVE

-510 FRKIVQGVD
+510 FRKIVQGVN

-572 LVGDAGMLALAGV
+572 LVSDAAMLSVAAV
-585 EGRLKTRAD
+585 EGKLATRAD

-615 VIGPLNVTAT
+615 VIGPLNVTAD
-625 YVDQI
+625 YVDKI
-630 SKGVIPPT
+630 SKGVIPPI

-650 KNNLN
+650 KN
-655 NVVKM
+655 
-660 MSDLLAQTDII
+660 
-671 IKGAADGELD
+671 
-681 KRANADLFV
+681 
-690 GGWNQLVTGV
+690 
-700 NQAITNIVNP
+700 
-710 MNVTADY
+710 
-717 VDQVAKGIIPPV
+717 
-729 ITAEYKGQYNVIK
+729 
-742 GNLNNMVKMM
+742 NLNNMVKMM
-752 SDLLAQTDIIIKGA
+752 SDLLAQTDIIIQGA
-766 ADGELDKRANA
+766 ADGQLDKRANA
-777 DLFVGGWNQLVTGV
+777 DMFVGGWNQLVKGV
-791 NAAITNIVNP
+791 NEAITNIVNP

-830 VIKGNLNNMVKMM
+830 VIKGNLNNMV
-843 SDLLAQT
+843 A
-850 DIIIKGAADGELD
+850 
-863 KRANADLFVGGWNQ
+863 
-877 LVTGVNQAI
+877 
-886 TNIVNPMNV
+886 
-895 TADYV
+895 
-900 DKVAKGIIPPVI
+900 
-912 TTEYKGQYNVI
+912 
-923 KGNLNNMVDMMT
+923 MMT
-935 NLLSETDGLVQ
+935 ELLSETDALVK
-946 AAIGGRLATRA
+946 AAIGGQLSTRA
-957 TASKFVGGWFQ
+957 EATKFVGGWFQ

-973 NKTLDAVIGPL
+973 NKTLDSVIGPL
-984 NVAAGYVDRIS
+984 NVAADYV
-995 KGDIPPKITDV
+995 
-1006 YNGDFNE
+1006 
-1013 IKNNLNQCVDAM
+1013 A
-1025 NALVGDA
+1025 
-1032 GMLALAGVE
+1032 
-1041 GRLKT
+1041 
-1046 RADATKH
+1046 
-1053 QGDFRKVVQGV
+1053 
-1064 NDTLDAVIGPL
+1064 
-1075 NVAAGYID
+1075 

-1094 TDEYNG
+1094 TDKYNG
-1100 DFNTIK
+1100 DFNTLK
-1106 NNINACV
+1106 DNINSCI

-1126 QLMSQN
+1126 QLMAQN
-1132 DFTSQIKGNYQGV
+1132 DFTSAVKGNYQGI

-1152 INETITQMREALIQV
+1152 INESITQMRDALLQV
-1167 QEGAMAIASASGEI
+1167 QEGALAIATASGEI

-1211 NVNLTADNAQ
+1211 NVNQTADNAQ

-1317 IRESVTKSMDGSK
+1317 IRESVAKSMDGSK

-1336 ETIQEVVANV
+1336 ETIQEVVVNV

-1354 EIAGA
+1354 EIANA

-1395 ETLDS
+1395 ETLDG

-1408 VSRFKTGAESRR
+1408 VSRFKTGAETRRIESSRT
-1420 SEPARASIGAHPAAG
+1420 AAASHPAASKKA
-1435 RRGQAPTRKTV
+1435 QPPRKAL
-1446 AAPSA
+1446 AAGPPS
-1451 PTRSAVKGASMP
+1451 RNSVKGAALP
-1463 ELGTTKKPVATPKN
+1463 ELSHTKQPVATPKGG
-1477 DDDGQWESF
+1477 DDGQWEAF

>member
-1 MRFLD
+1 MRLLD

-19 VVAALLVGMGF
+19 VLAALLAGMGF
-30 MGSTKI
+30 MAVNKI
-36 QGIQEADNKM
+36 HAIEEADTKM
-46 YTAMT
+46 YHAMT
-51 VPLAELGDMM
+51 VPLSELGDMM
-61 QLFQRQRVNL
+61 QLFQRQRINL

-76 TGDVDKYGGRIKEIE
+76 TGDTEKFGGRIKEIE
-91 GELTKAEVSFEKT
+91 GDLNKAEASFEKT
-104 ILSDKVRDAFKSY
+104 ILSDKVRDGFKVY
-117 KTSNGQ
+117 KAANAKF
-123 YDDASAKALTLAR
+123 DDVQTRCLALAKA
-136 AGKLKDAEALMRGE
+136 GKSKDAEALMRGE
-150 GAAAQAAV
+150 GAKEQADV

-170 AAAKKV
+170 SAAKKV
-176 AEDNAALASSAA
+176 AEDNTVLATTAST
-188 RMMYTIMGIAVLFA
+188 MMYTIMGIAVLFA
-202 VGIGLIL
+202 IGIGLIL
-209 TKSITGPLQKG
+209 TKSITGPLSKG

-226 MAKGHLGTRLHMDRK
+226 MAKGHLGMRLHMDRK
-241 DEIGELAEAM
+241 DEIGELAGAM

-296 LQALVADAAML
+296 LQALVADAALL
-307 NQAAVEG
+307 NQAAVDG
-314 KLATRADATK
+314 KLATRADANK
-324 HQGDYRKIVQGVN
+324 HQGEYRKIVQGVN

-379 NLNQCVDAV
+379 NLNQAVDAV
-388 NSLVA
+388 NALVA
-393 DAAMLNQAA
+393 DAA
-402 VEGKLA
+402 
-408 TRADATKH
+408 
-416 QGDFRK
+416 
-422 IVQGVN
+422 
-428 ECLDA
+428 
-433 VIGPLN
+433 
-439 VAAGYVDRISKGD
+439 
-452 IPPKITD
+452 
-459 KYNGDFNE
+459 
-467 IKNNLNQCVDAVNS
+467 
-481 LVADANMLSVAAVE
+481 MLSVAAVE
-495 GKLATRADATKHQGD
+495 GKLATRADASKHQGD

-544 PPKITDKYNGDFNE
+544 PAKITDKYNGDFNVL
-558 IKNNLNQCVDAVNA
+558 KNNLNQCIDAVNA
-572 LVGDAGMLALAGV
+572 LVGDAGMLANAGV
-585 EGRLKTRAD
+585 EGKLKTRAD
-594 ATKHQGD
+594 ASKHQGD
-601 FRKIVQGVDDCLDA
+601 FQ
-615 VIGPLNVTAT
+615 
-625 YVDQI
+625 
-630 SKGVIPPT
+630 
-638 ITDNYNG
+638 
-645 DFNII
+645 
-650 KNNLN
+650 
-655 NVVKM
+655 
-660 MSDLLAQTDII
+660 
-671 IKGAADGELD
+671 
-681 KRANADLFV
+681 
-690 GGWNQLVTGV
+690 
-700 NQAITNIVNP
+700 
-710 MNVTADY
+710 
-717 VDQVAKGIIPPV
+717 
-729 ITAEYKGQYNVIK
+729 
-742 GNLNNMVKMM
+742 
-752 SDLLAQTDIIIKGA
+752 
-766 ADGELDKRANA
+766 
-777 DLFVGGWNQLVTGV
+777 
-791 NAAITNIVNP
+791 
-801 MNVTADYV
+801 
-809 DKVAKGIIPPT
+809 
-820 ITTEYKGQYN
+820 
-830 VIKGNLNNMVKMM
+830 
-843 SDLLAQT
+843 
-850 DIIIKGAADGELD
+850 
-863 KRANADLFVGGWNQ
+863 
-877 LVTGVNQAI
+877 
-886 TNIVNPMNV
+886 
-895 TADYV
+895 
-900 DKVAKGIIPPVI
+900 
-912 TTEYKGQYNVI
+912 
-923 KGNLNNMVDMMT
+923 
-935 NLLSETDGLVQ
+935 
-946 AAIGGRLATRA
+946 
-957 TASKFVGGWFQ
+957 
-968 LVDGV
+968 
-973 NKTLDAVIGPL
+973 
-984 NVAAGYVDRIS
+984 
-995 KGDIPPKITDV
+995 
-1006 YNGDFNE
+1006 
-1013 IKNNLNQCVDAM
+1013 
-1025 NALVGDA
+1025 
-1032 GMLALAGVE
+1032 
-1041 GRLKT
+1041 
-1046 RADATKH
+1046 
-1053 QGDFRKVVQGV
+1053 KVVQGV

-1145 FAELGKA
+1145 YAELGKA

-1221 SANQEAV
+1221 SANTEAV

-1384 AALVEEAAAAA
+1384 AALVEQAAAAA

-1420 SEPARASIGAHPAAG
+1420 SEPARASVAAHPAAG
-1435 RRGQAPTRKTV
+1435 RRAQAPARKAMATSG
-1446 AAPSA
+1446 A
-1451 PTRSAVKGASMP
+1451 RSAVKGAALP
-1463 ELGTTKKPVATPKN
+1463 ELGTTKKPVATPKS